1 MRDREI
7 SVEQEHLDRVY
18 RRLEEKIHEA
28 EFLMNDAAKRGQVG
42 TPGALAE
49 RDAQVFRAGI
59 HLNRLNNEFEDFLF
73 GRIDLLLGKDG
84 KKGPDGAYTAV
95 EPAEGAVRDDGT
107 ADIAET
113 LHIGR
118 IGVLD
123 SEYAPLVIDWRAPA
137 AAPFYRSTPVDP
149 GRVVRRRVIRSKGR
163 RVLGVEDDLMR
174 PELKAFLD
182 GGELA
187 VIGDGAL
194 MAALGQARSHTMRDI
209 VASIQAEQDL
219 VIRAPAASV
228 TYVEG
233 GPGTGKTAVAL
244 HRAAYLLY
252 QDRRR
257 YSGGILIVS
266 PTPLLVAYTEGV
278 LPSLGEE
285 GQVAIRAIGS
295 LVDGAEATLY
305 DSPSTARAKGSYR
318 MLRVLRK
325 AARGALELGPAG
337 MLGGA
342 DGSGTGAG
350 GGSASGSGASG
361 ADASG
366 AGAGGAD
373 ASGTGTGGANGTR
386 SGRSAGNGT
395 GSEMSGAEA
404 SGTGVGGA
412 NGTRSGRSAGNGTGS
427 EMSGADASG
436 SEAGEAE
443 ASGSGTS
450 GADASGTGTSGAYGT
465 RSGRS
470 GANGAGAGNGS
481 GVGTAAAN
489 GRGSGTAPAS
499 SGSAS
504 ATAPTQLSFG
514 DDGDGESPAAP
525 APVGPPTR
533 LRVVAFGRRLELEAA
548 ELERIRRNALGG
560 TAPVNLLRPRARKLL
575 LDALWAQSGAA
586 TRHTDPEL
594 AAELRSSFDEDVT
607 SEDSFIAFLDAWWPE
622 LTPRAVL
629 AAMADERRLGRW
641 ARRILNPGE
650 VRRVARSL
658 RRDGHSVHDIA
669 MLDELQA
676 ILGTPARP
684 RKKRELDPLDQLTGL
699 EELMPVREESQRER
713 AERLAQERTE
723 YAHVIVDEAQDL
735 TPMQW
740 RMVGRRGRH
749 ATWTVVGDPAQSS
762 WSDPDEAAEARD
774 EALGTRPRRRFELT
788 VNYRN
793 PAEIAELAAK
803 VLALAMPG
811 SKAPSAVRSTGVE
824 PRFTVVQKSLGETVR
839 AEAARLLD
847 LVDGTV
853 GVVVAMQRREEAAR
867 WLAGLGER
875 VVALGS
881 LEAKGLEYDATVVVS
896 PAEIADESPAGLRVL
911 YVALTRATQQLT
923 VVSADRDQPDGSGVP
938 DLLRD

>member
-1 MRDREI
+1 MAAQAQPTAVDSVSDSIRDREI

-49 RDAQVFRAGI
+49 RDAQVFRAGV

-73 GRIDLLLGKDG
+73 GRIDLLLGRDG
-84 KKGPDGAYTAV
+84 RKGPDGAYTAV
-95 EPAEGAVRDDGT
+95 EPADGAVREDNT

-174 PELKAFLD
+174 PELKALLD
-182 GGELA
+182 GHELP

-257 YSGGILIVS
+257 YAGGILIVS

-295 LVDGAEATLY
+295 LVDGVEATVY
-305 DSPSTARAKGSYR
+305 DSPSVARAKGSYR
-318 MLRVLRK
+318 MLKVLRK
-325 AARGALELGPAG
+325 AAHGALETGTRSL
-337 MLGGA
+337 
-342 DGSGTGAG
+342 GSGS
-350 GGSASGSGASG
+350 GSGPGQLAFGEEDTPGITSGASG
-361 ADASG
+361 G
-366 AGAGGAD
+366 AA
-373 ASGTGTGGANGTR
+373 
-386 SGRSAGNGT
+386 
-395 GSEMSGAEA
+395 
-404 SGTGVGGA
+404 
-412 NGTRSGRSAGNGTGS
+412 
-427 EMSGADASG
+427 
-436 SEAGEAE
+436 
-443 ASGSGTS
+443 
-450 GADASGTGTSGAYGT
+450 
-465 RSGRS
+465 
-470 GANGAGAGNGS
+470 
-481 GVGTAAAN
+481 
-489 GRGSGTAPAS
+489 
-499 SGSAS
+499 
-504 ATAPTQLSFG
+504 
-514 DDGDGESPAAP
+514 
-525 APVGPPTR
+525 TR
-533 LRVVAFGRRLELEAA
+533 LRVVAFGRRLELEAD
-548 ELERIRRNALGG
+548 ELERIRQSALSG
-560 TAPVNLLRPRARKLL
+560 TAPVNLLRPRARRLL
-575 LDALWAQSGAA
+575 LDALWTRSGSG
-586 TRHTDPEL
+586 TRHADPEL
-594 AAELRSSFDEDVT
+594 AAELRSSFDEDIT
-607 SEDSFIAFLDAWWPE
+607 SEDSFIAFFDAWWPE
-622 LTPRAVL
+622 LTPKSVL

-658 RRDGHSVHDIA
+658 RRDGLSVHDIA

-676 ILGTPARP
+676 LLGVPSRP
-684 RKKRELDPLDQLTGL
+684 RRRRDLDPLDQLTGL
-699 EELMPVREESQRER
+699 EELMPVREETQRER
-713 AERLAQERTE
+713 AERLAQERVE

-774 EALGTRPRRRFELT
+774 EALGTRPRRRFQLT

-793 PAEIAELAAK
+793 PSEIADLAAK

-811 SKAPSAVRSTGVE
+811 AISPSAVRSTGVQ
-824 PRFTVVQKSLGETVR
+824 PRFVTTNSRHGTVVRKSLGDTVR
-839 AEAARLLD
+839 EEAARLLD

-853 GVVVAMQRREEAAR
+853 GVVVAMNRREEAAR
-867 WLAGLGER
+867 WLTGLGDR

-881 LEAKGLEYDATVVVS
+881 LEAKGLEYDASIVVS

-923 VVSADRDQPDGSGVP
+923 VVSADRDQPNADGVP

>member
-1 MRDREI
+1 MADVNAVMPSGTRDREI
-7 SVEQEHLDRVY
+7 GVEQDHLDRVY

-28 EFLMNDAAKRGQVG
+28 EFLMDDAAKRGQVG

-49 RDAQVFRAGI
+49 RDAQVFRAGV

-73 GRIDLLLGKDG
+73 GRIDLLRGKDG

-95 EPAEGAVRDDGT
+95 EPAEGAVREDNT

-123 SEYAPLVIDWRAPA
+123 SDYSPLVIDWRAPA

-174 PELKAFLD
+174 PELTARLD
-182 GGELA
+182 GEELP

-194 MAALGQARSHTMRDI
+194 MAALGQARSHSMRDI
-209 VASIQAEQDL
+209 VASIQAEQDR

-244 HRAAYLLY
+244 HRAAFLLY

-257 YSGGILIVS
+257 YAGGILIVS

-285 GQVAIRAIGS
+285 GQVAIRAVGS
-295 LVDGAEATLY
+295 LVDGAEATVY
-305 DSPSTARAKGSYR
+305 DSPAVARVKGSSR
-318 MLRVLRK
+318 MLKVLRK
-325 AARGALELGPAG
+325 AARGALETGTEPRPRTAPAG
-337 MLGGA
+337 QLTFGEPGGA
-342 DGSGTGAG
+342 DG
-350 GGSASGSGASG
+350 
-361 ADASG
+361 DA
-366 AGAGGAD
+366 
-373 ASGTGTGGANGTR
+373 
-386 SGRSAGNGT
+386 
-395 GSEMSGAEA
+395 
-404 SGTGVGGA
+404 
-412 NGTRSGRSAGNGTGS
+412 
-427 EMSGADASG
+427 
-436 SEAGEAE
+436 
-443 ASGSGTS
+443 
-450 GADASGTGTSGAYGT
+450 
-465 RSGRS
+465 
-470 GANGAGAGNGS
+470 
-481 GVGTAAAN
+481 
-489 GRGSGTAPAS
+489 
-499 SGSAS
+499 
-504 ATAPTQLSFG
+504 
-514 DDGDGESPAAP
+514 DGDGTGHDAEGGTAGAT
-525 APVGPPTR
+525 PTR
-533 LRVVAFGRRLELEAA
+533 LRVVAFGRRLELEADA
-548 ELERIRRNALGG
+548 LDRIRRNALGG

-586 TRHTDPEL
+586 GRHTDPEL
-594 AAELRSSFDEDVT
+594 AAELRSSFDDDVS
-607 SEDSFIAFLDAWWPE
+607 SEDDFLHFLDAWWPE

-629 AAMADERRLGRW
+629 AAMGDERRLGRW
-641 ARRILNPGE
+641 ARRVLNPGE
-650 VRRVARSL
+650 VRKVARSL
-658 RRDGHSVHDIA
+658 GREGLSVHDVA
-669 MLDELQA
+669 LLDELQA
-676 ILGTPARP
+676 ILGTPHRP
-684 RKKRELDPLDQLTGL
+684 RKKRDLDPLDLLTGL
-699 EELMPVREESQRER
+699 EELMPQREETQRER
-713 AERLAQERTE
+713 AERLAAERTE

-774 EALGTRPRRRFELT
+774 EALGTRPRRRFTLT

-811 SKAPSAVRSTGVE
+811 AESPSAVRSTGVE
-824 PRFTVVQKSLGETVR
+824 PRFSVVGGDGLAAAVR
-839 AEAARLLD
+839 EEAARLLD
-847 LVDGTV
+847 RVDGTV
-853 GVVVAMQRREEAAR
+853 GVVVAMNRREQAAR
-867 WLAGLGER
+867 WLAGLGDR

-881 LEAKGLEYDATVVVS
+881 LEAKGLEYDATLVVS

-923 VVSADRDQPDGSGVP
+923 VLSGERDEPDPRGVP

>member
-1 MRDREI
+1 MAAQEAVDTVRDREI
-7 SVEQEHLDRVY
+7 GVEQEHLDRVY

-28 EFLMNDAAKRGQVG
+28 EFLMNDAAQRGQVG

-73 GRIDLLLGKDG
+73 GRIDLLYGKDG
-84 KKGPDGAYTAV
+84 KKGPDGAYTSV
-95 EPAEGAVRDDGT
+95 EPAEDAVRADNT
-107 ADIAET
+107 ADIGET

-123 SEYAPLVIDWRAPA
+123 SDYAPLVIDWRAPA

-174 PELKAFLD
+174 PELRATLD
-182 GGELA
+182 GRELP

-209 VASIQAEQDL
+209 VSSIQAEQDL

-257 YSGGILIVS
+257 YAGGILIVS
-266 PTPLLVAYTEGV
+266 PTPLLVSYTEGV

-285 GQVAIRAIGS
+285 GQVAIRAVGS
-295 LVDGAEATLY
+295 LVDGAEATAY
-305 DSPSTARAKGSYR
+305 DDPAVARVKGSSR
-318 MLRVLRK
+318 MVHVLRK
-325 AARGALELGPAG
+325 AARGALETPAPRQPAG
-337 MLGGA
+337 DQL
-342 DGSGTGAG
+342 
-350 GGSASGSGASG
+350 
-361 ADASG
+361 
-366 AGAGGAD
+366 
-373 ASGTGTGGANGTR
+373 
-386 SGRSAGNGT
+386 
-395 GSEMSGAEA
+395 EF
-404 SGTGVGGA
+404 
-412 NGTRSGRSAGNGTGS
+412 
-427 EMSGADASG
+427 
-436 SEAGEAE
+436 GEE
-443 ASGSGTS
+443 
-450 GADASGTGTSGAYGT
+450 
-465 RSGRS
+465 
-470 GANGAGAGNGS
+470 
-481 GVGTAAAN
+481 
-489 GRGSGTAPAS
+489 
-499 SGSAS
+499 
-504 ATAPTQLSFG
+504 
-514 DDGDGESPAAP
+514 AP
-525 APVGPPTR
+525 APTGTPTR
-533 LRVVAFGRRLELEAA
+533 LRVVAFGRRIELEA
-548 ELERIRRNALGG
+548 EDLRRIRHNVLGG
-560 TAPVNLLRPRARKLL
+560 TAPVNLLRPRARRLL
-575 LDALWAQSGAA
+575 LDALYAKSGSAG
-586 TRHTDPEL
+586 RHSDPEL
-594 AAELRSSFDEDVT
+594 AAELRSSFDEDVST
-607 SEDSFIAFLDAWWPE
+607 EDSFLHFLDAWWPE
-622 LTPRAVL
+622 LTPRQVL
-629 AAMADERRLGRW
+629 DAMADERRLGRW

-650 VRRVARSL
+650 VRRLARSL
-658 RRDGHSVHDIA
+658 RRRELSVHDVA
-669 MLDELQA
+669 LLDELHTL
-676 ILGTPARP
+676 LGAPARP
-684 RKKRELDPLDQLTGL
+684 RKKREYDPLDQLSGL
-699 EELMPVREESQRER
+699 EELMPVREETQRER
-713 AERLAQERTE
+713 AERLAAERTE

-774 EALGTRPRRRFELT
+774 EALGSRPRRRFELT

-811 SKAPSAVRSTGVE
+811 KESPRAVRSTGVE
-824 PRFTVVQKSLGETVR
+824 PRFVPVQDKADLAETVR
-839 AEAARLLD
+839 SEAALLLD
-847 LVDGTV
+847 RVEGTV
-853 GVVVAMQRREEAAR
+853 GVVVAMNRRAEAAR
-867 WLAGLGER
+867 WLAELGDR

-923 VVSADRDQPDGSGVP
+923 VVAGPGDMPDEAGVP

>member
-1 MRDREI
+1 MAAQAQQDSAVDSDRIQDSVREREI
-7 SVEQEHLDRVY
+7 SGEQAHLDRVY

-28 EFLMNDAAKRGQVG
+28 EFLMHDAAQRGQVG

-49 RDAQVFRAGI
+49 RDAQVFRAGV

-73 GRIDLLLGKDG
+73 GRVDLLRGKDG

-95 EPAEGAVRDDGT
+95 EPAEGAVRPDAT

-123 SEYAPLVIDWRAPA
+123 ADYAPLVIDWRAPA

-174 PELKAFLD
+174 PEIKAYLD
-182 GGELA
+182 GEELA
-187 VIGDGAL
+187 VLGDGAL
-194 MAALGQARSHTMRDI
+194 MAALGQARTHSMRDI

-257 YSGGILIVS
+257 YAGGILIVS
-266 PTPLLVAYTEGV
+266 PTPLLVSYTEGV

-295 LVDGAEATLY
+295 LFDGAEATLY
-305 DSPSTARAKGSYR
+305 DSPATARAKGSAR
-318 MLRVLRK
+318 MLKVLRR
-325 AARGALELGPAG
+325 AARGALEQN
-337 MLGGA
+337 
-342 DGSGTGAG
+342 D
-350 GGSASGSGASG
+350 
-361 ADASG
+361 
-366 AGAGGAD
+366 
-373 ASGTGTGGANGTR
+373 
-386 SGRSAGNGT
+386 
-395 GSEMSGAEA
+395 
-404 SGTGVGGA
+404 
-412 NGTRSGRSAGNGTGS
+412 
-427 EMSGADASG
+427 
-436 SEAGEAE
+436 
-443 ASGSGTS
+443 
-450 GADASGTGTSGAYGT
+450 
-465 RSGRS
+465 
-470 GANGAGAGNGS
+470 
-481 GVGTAAAN
+481 
-489 GRGSGTAPAS
+489 
-499 SGSAS
+499 
-504 ATAPTQLSFG
+504 
-514 DDGDGESPAAP
+514 PAA
-525 APVGPPTR
+525 R

-548 ELERIRRNALGG
+548 ELAGIRQTALSG

-575 LDALWAQSGAA
+575 LDALWARSGAA

-594 AAELRSSFDEDVT
+594 AAELRSSFDEDV
-607 SEDSFIAFLDAWWPE
+607 SAEDPFIAFLDAWWPE
-622 LTPRAVL
+622 LTPASVL

-641 ARRILNPGE
+641 ARRVLNPGE
-650 VRRVARSL
+650 VRKVARSL
-658 RRDGHSVHDIA
+658 RREGYSVHDIA
-669 MLDELQA
+669 LLDELQA
-676 ILGTPARP
+676 ILGAPARP
-684 RKKRELDPLDQLTGL
+684 RKRRELDPLDQLSGL
-699 EELMPVREESQRER
+699 EELMPQREETRRER
-713 AERLAQERTE
+713 AERLAEERTE
-723 YAHVIVDEAQDL
+723 YAHVIVDEAQDV

-762 WSDPDEAAEARD
+762 WSDPDEAAAARD

-811 SKAPSAVRSTGVE
+811 SASPKAVRSTGVE
-824 PRFTVVQKSLGETVR
+824 PVFAVVRGSLAETVR
-839 AEAARLLD
+839 EEAARLLAR
-847 LVDGTV
+847 VDGTV
-853 GVVVAMQRREEAAR
+853 GVVVAMNRREEARR

-923 VVSADRDQPDGSGVP
+923 VVSGERDEPDPAGVP

>member
-1 MRDREI
+1 MPSTSEGGPVAAQAQQESAVDSEQDSVREDPAREDSVRDREI
-7 SVEQEHLDRVY
+7 GVEQAHLDHVY

-28 EFLMNDAAKRGQVG
+28 EFLMHDAAQRGHVG

-95 EPAEGAVRDDGT
+95 EPAEGALRPDGT

-123 SEYAPLVIDWRAPA
+123 EDYAPLVIDWRAPA

-174 PELKAFLD
+174 PEITARLN
-182 GGELA
+182 GEELA
-187 VIGDGAL
+187 VVGDGAL
-194 MAALGQARSHTMRDI
+194 MAALGQARTHSMRDI
-209 VASIQAEQDL
+209 VASIQAEQDQ

-257 YSGGILIVS
+257 YAGGILIVS

-305 DSPSTARAKGSYR
+305 DSPATARVKGSSR

-325 AARGALELGPAG
+325 AARGALEPAG
-337 MLGGA
+337 
-342 DGSGTGAG
+342 S
-350 GGSASGSGASG
+350 
-361 ADASG
+361 
-366 AGAGGAD
+366 
-373 ASGTGTGGANGTR
+373 
-386 SGRSAGNGT
+386 
-395 GSEMSGAEA
+395 
-404 SGTGVGGA
+404 
-412 NGTRSGRSAGNGTGS
+412 
-427 EMSGADASG
+427 
-436 SEAGEAE
+436 
-443 ASGSGTS
+443 
-450 GADASGTGTSGAYGT
+450 
-465 RSGRS
+465 
-470 GANGAGAGNGS
+470 
-481 GVGTAAAN
+481 
-489 GRGSGTAPAS
+489 
-499 SGSAS
+499 
-504 ATAPTQLSFG
+504 PTL
-514 DDGDGESPAAP
+514 
-525 APVGPPTR
+525 
-533 LRVVAFGRRLELEAA
+533 LRVVAFGRRLELEAE
-548 ELERIRRNALGG
+548 ELAGIRRTVLGG
-560 TAPVNLLRPRARKLL
+560 TAPVNLLRPRARRLL
-575 LDALWAQSGAA
+575 LDALWHKSGAA
-586 TRHTDPEL
+586 ARHTDPEL
-594 AAELRSSFDEDVT
+594 AAELRSSFDEDVS
-607 SEDSFIAFLDAWWPE
+607 SEDSFLAFLDAWWPE
-622 LTPRAVL
+622 LTPGAVL

-641 ARRILNPGE
+641 ARRVLNGGE
-650 VRRVARSL
+650 VRKVARSL
-658 RRDGHSVHDIA
+658 RREGHSVHDIA
-669 MLDELQA
+669 LLDELQA
-676 ILGTPARP
+676 IVGTPARP
-684 RKKRELDPLDQLTGL
+684 RKRREQDPLDQLTGL
-699 EELMPVREESQRER
+699 EELMPQREETQWER

-762 WSDPDEAAEARD
+762 WSDPDEAAAARD

-811 SKAPSAVRSTGVE
+811 SPSPSAVRSTGVE
-824 PRFTVVQKSLGETVR
+824 PRFAVVADTLAETVR
-839 AEAARLLD
+839 AEAARLLG

-853 GVVVAMQRREEAAR
+853 GVVVAMNRREEARR
-867 WLAGLGER
+867 WLAGLGDR

-923 VVSADRDQPDGSGVP
+923 VVSCERDEPDASGVP

>member
-1 MRDREI
+1 MAAQVQQSAVGSVHDAHDSVRDREI

-28 EFLMNDAAKRGQVG
+28 EFLMHDAAKRGQVG

-95 EPAEGAVRDDGT
+95 EPAEGAVRDDNT

-123 SEYAPLVIDWRAPA
+123 EDYAPLVIDWRAPA
-137 AAPFYRSTPVDP
+137 AAPFYRATPVDP

-174 PELKAFLD
+174 PELTARLD
-182 GGELA
+182 GRELP

-209 VASIQAEQDL
+209 VSSIQAEQDL
-219 VIRAPAASV
+219 VIRAPAASI

-257 YSGGILIVS
+257 YAGGILIVS

-305 DSPSTARAKGSYR
+305 DSPSVARAKGSYR
-318 MLRVLRK
+318 MLKVLRK

-337 MLGGA
+337 
-342 DGSGTGAG
+342 TGAMG
-350 GGSASGSGASG
+350 QPAL
-361 ADASG
+361 D
-366 AGAGGAD
+366 D
-373 ASGTGTGGANGTR
+373 DTR
-386 SGRSAGNGT
+386 DTDDSERRSF
-395 GSEMSGAEA
+395 
-404 SGTGVGGA
+404 
-412 NGTRSGRSAGNGTGS
+412 
-427 EMSGADASG
+427 D
-436 SEAGEAE
+436 
-443 ASGSGTS
+443 
-450 GADASGTGTSGAYGT
+450 
-465 RSGRS
+465 
-470 GANGAGAGNGS
+470 
-481 GVGTAAAN
+481 
-489 GRGSGTAPAS
+489 
-499 SGSAS
+499 
-504 ATAPTQLSFG
+504 
-514 DDGDGESPAAP
+514 
-525 APVGPPTR
+525 GPPTR
-533 LRVVAFGRRLELEAA
+533 LRVVAFGRRIELEEA
-548 ELERIRRNALGG
+548 ELDRVRRTALGG

-575 LDALWAQSGAA
+575 LDALWAKSGAA

-607 SEDSFIAFLDAWWPE
+607 SEDSFLAFLDAWWPE
-622 LTPRAVL
+622 LTPKAVL

-658 RRDGHSVHDIA
+658 KRDGHSVHDIA

-676 ILGTPARP
+676 ILGAPARP

-774 EALGTRPRRRFELT
+774 EALGTRPRRRFQLT

-811 SKAPSAVRSTGVE
+811 SEAPSAVRSTGVE
-824 PRFTVVQKSLGETVR
+824 PRFTVVGKSLADTVR
-839 AEAARLLD
+839 SEAQRLLD
-847 LVDGTV
+847 RVDGTV
-853 GVVVAMQRREEAAR
+853 GVVVAMNRREEARR
-867 WLAGLGER
+867 WLAGLGDR

-923 VVSADRDQPDGSGVP
+923 VVSGERDEPDAAGVP

>member
-1 MRDREI
+1 MAAQAQQETALDSLRDREI
-7 SVEQEHLDRVY
+7 GVEQEHLDRVY

-28 EFLMNDAAKRGQVG
+28 EFLMNDAAQRGQVG

-59 HLNRLNNEFEDFLF
+59 HLSRLNNEFEDFLF
-73 GRIDLLLGKDG
+73 GRIDLLRGKDG

-95 EPAEGAVRDDGT
+95 EPAEGAIREDST

-123 SEYAPLVIDWRAPA
+123 QDYAPLVIDWRAPA

-163 RVLGVEDDLMR
+163 KVLGVEDDLMR
-174 PELKAFLD
+174 PELTAFLD
-182 GGELA
+182 GHELP

-257 YSGGILIVS
+257 YAGGILIVS

-295 LVDGAEATLY
+295 LVDGAEARLY
-305 DSPSTARAKGSYR
+305 DSPSVARAKGSSR
-318 MLRVLRK
+318 MLKVLRK
-325 AARGALELGPAG
+325 AARGALELN
-337 MLGGA
+337 
-342 DGSGTGAG
+342 D
-350 GGSASGSGASG
+350 
-361 ADASG
+361 
-366 AGAGGAD
+366 
-373 ASGTGTGGANGTR
+373 
-386 SGRSAGNGT
+386 
-395 GSEMSGAEA
+395 
-404 SGTGVGGA
+404 
-412 NGTRSGRSAGNGTGS
+412 
-427 EMSGADASG
+427 
-436 SEAGEAE
+436 
-443 ASGSGTS
+443 
-450 GADASGTGTSGAYGT
+450 
-465 RSGRS
+465 
-470 GANGAGAGNGS
+470 
-481 GVGTAAAN
+481 
-489 GRGSGTAPAS
+489 
-499 SGSAS
+499 
-504 ATAPTQLSFG
+504 
-514 DDGDGESPAAP
+514 SPA
-525 APVGPPTR
+525 R
-533 LRVVAFGRRLELEAA
+533 LRVVAFGRRLELEAEQLA
-548 ELERIRRNALGG
+548 DIRRAALGG

-575 LDALWAQSGAA
+575 LDALWEQSGAA
-586 TRHTDPEL
+586 GRHTDPEL
-594 AAELRSSFDEDVT
+594 AAELRSSFDEDIT

-622 LTPRAVL
+622 LTPAAVL
-629 AAMADERRLGRW
+629 DAMADERRLGRW

-650 VRRVARSL
+650 IRKVARSL

-676 ILGTPARP
+676 ILGAPARP
-684 RKKRELDPLDQLTGL
+684 RKRRELDPLDQLTGL

-762 WSDPDEAAEARD
+762 WSDPDEAAQARD

-793 PAEIAELAAK
+793 PAEIAELASK

-811 SKAPSAVRSTGVE
+811 SASPKAVRSTGVE
-824 PRFTVVQKSLGETVR
+824 PRFTVVDDTLAETVR
-839 AEAARLLD
+839 AEAARLLER
-847 LVDGTV
+847 VDGTV
-853 GVVVAMQRREEAAR
+853 GVVVAMQRREEARR
-867 WLAGLGER
+867 WLAGLGMGVPPVERSRDWGR
-875 VVALGS
+875 VVVLGS

-923 VVSADRDQPDGSGVP
+923 VVSAERDEPDATGVP

>member
-1 MRDREI
+1 MAAQAQQDSAVDSEHDPVRGDAARADSVRDREI
-7 SVEQEHLDRVY
+7 DVEQAHLDRVY

-28 EFLMNDAAKRGQVG
+28 EFLMHDAAQRGHVG

-95 EPAEGAVRDDGT
+95 EPAEGALGPDNT

-123 SEYAPLVIDWRAPA
+123 EDYAPLVIDWRAPA

-174 PELKAFLD
+174 PEVTARLD
-182 GGELA
+182 GEELA
-187 VIGDGAL
+187 VVGDGAL
-194 MAALGQARSHTMRDI
+194 MAALGQARTHSMRDI
-209 VASIQAEQDL
+209 VASIQAEQDR

-257 YSGGILIVS
+257 YAGGILIVS

-305 DSPSTARAKGSYR
+305 DSPATARVKGSSR

-325 AARGALELGPAG
+325 AARGALEPA
-337 MLGGA
+337 
-342 DGSGTGAG
+342 DS
-350 GGSASGSGASG
+350 
-361 ADASG
+361 
-366 AGAGGAD
+366 
-373 ASGTGTGGANGTR
+373 
-386 SGRSAGNGT
+386 
-395 GSEMSGAEA
+395 
-404 SGTGVGGA
+404 
-412 NGTRSGRSAGNGTGS
+412 
-427 EMSGADASG
+427 
-436 SEAGEAE
+436 
-443 ASGSGTS
+443 
-450 GADASGTGTSGAYGT
+450 
-465 RSGRS
+465 
-470 GANGAGAGNGS
+470 
-481 GVGTAAAN
+481 
-489 GRGSGTAPAS
+489 
-499 SGSAS
+499 
-504 ATAPTQLSFG
+504 PTL
-514 DDGDGESPAAP
+514 
-525 APVGPPTR
+525 
-533 LRVVAFGRRLELEAA
+533 LRVVAFGRRLELEAE
-548 ELERIRRNALGG
+548 ELAGIRRTVLGG
-560 TAPVNLLRPRARKLL
+560 TAPVNLLRPRARRLL
-575 LDALWAQSGAA
+575 LDALWERSGAGA
-586 TRHTDPEL
+586 RHTDPEL
-594 AAELRSSFDEDVT
+594 AAELRSSFDEDVS
-607 SEDSFIAFLDAWWPE
+607 SEDSFTAFLDAWWPE
-622 LTPRAVL
+622 LTPGAVL

-641 ARRILNPGE
+641 ARRVLNPGE
-650 VRRVARSL
+650 VRKVARSL
-658 RRDGHSVHDIA
+658 RREGRSVHDIA
-669 MLDELQA
+669 LLDELQA
-676 ILGTPARP
+676 IVGTPARP
-684 RKKRELDPLDQLTGL
+684 RKRREQDPLDQLTGL
-699 EELMPVREESQRER
+699 EELMPQREETQWER

-723 YAHVIVDEAQDL
+723 YTHVIVDEAQDL

-762 WSDPDEAAEARD
+762 WSDPDEAAAARD
-774 EALGTRPRRRFELT
+774 EALGSRPRRRFELT

-811 SKAPSAVRSTGVE
+811 SPSPSAVRSTGVQ
-824 PRFTVVQKSLGETVR
+824 PRFAVVEESLARTAR

-853 GVVVAMQRREEAAR
+853 GVVVAMNRREEARR
-867 WLAGLGER
+867 WLAGLGDR

-923 VVSADRDQPDGSGVP
+923 VVSCERDEPDASGVP

>member
-1 MRDREI
+1 MAAQAQQETAVGSVHDSVRDREI
-7 SVEQEHLDRVY
+7 RVEQEHLDRVY

-28 EFLMNDAAKRGQVG
+28 EFLMRDAARRGQVG

-49 RDAQVFRAGI
+49 RDAQVFRAGV
-59 HLNRLNNEFEDFLF
+59 HLNRLNNEYEDFLF

-95 EPAEGAVRDDGT
+95 EPAEGAVRPDNT

-123 SEYAPLVIDWRAPA
+123 EDYAPLVIDWRAPA

-174 PELKAFLD
+174 PELKAALD
-182 GGELA
+182 GEELP

-194 MAALGQARSHTMRDI
+194 MAALGRARTHTMRDI
-209 VASIQAEQDL
+209 VASIQAEQDM

-252 QDRRR
+252 RDRRR
-257 YSGGILIVS
+257 YAGGILIVS

-285 GQVAIRAIGS
+285 GQVAVRAIGS
-295 LVDGAEATLY
+295 LVEGAEATLY
-305 DSPSTARAKGSYR
+305 DAPSVARAKGSYR
-318 MLRVLRK
+318 MLKVLRK
-325 AARGALELGPAG
+325 AARGALELN
-337 MLGGA
+337 
-342 DGSGTGAG
+342 D
-350 GGSASGSGASG
+350 
-361 ADASG
+361 
-366 AGAGGAD
+366 
-373 ASGTGTGGANGTR
+373 
-386 SGRSAGNGT
+386 
-395 GSEMSGAEA
+395 
-404 SGTGVGGA
+404 
-412 NGTRSGRSAGNGTGS
+412 
-427 EMSGADASG
+427 
-436 SEAGEAE
+436 
-443 ASGSGTS
+443 
-450 GADASGTGTSGAYGT
+450 
-465 RSGRS
+465 
-470 GANGAGAGNGS
+470 
-481 GVGTAAAN
+481 
-489 GRGSGTAPAS
+489 
-499 SGSAS
+499 
-504 ATAPTQLSFG
+504 
-514 DDGDGESPAAP
+514 SPD
-525 APVGPPTR
+525 R
-533 LRVVAFGRRLELEAA
+533 LRVVAFGRRLELEAGELA
-548 ELERIRRNALGG
+548 EVRRTALGG

-575 LDALWAQSGAA
+575 LDALWERSGGAG
-586 TRHTDPEL
+586 RHTDPEL
-594 AAELRSSFDEDVT
+594 AAELRSSFDEDIT
-607 SEDSFIAFLDAWWPE
+607 SEDDFIAFLDAWWPE
-622 LTPRAVL
+622 LTPVAVL
-629 AAMADERRLGRW
+629 DAMADEKRLGRW

-650 VRRVARSL
+650 VRKIARSL
-658 RRDGHSVHDIA
+658 RREGRTVHDIA
-669 MLDELQA
+669 LLDELQA
-676 ILGTPARP
+676 VLGAPARP
-684 RKKRELDPLDQLTGL
+684 RKKREIDPLDQLTGL

-713 AERLAQERTE
+713 AERLARERVE

-749 ATWTVVGDPAQSS
+749 ATWTIVGDPAQSS
-762 WSDPDEAAEARD
+762 WSDPDEAAQARD

-793 PAEIAELAAK
+793 PAEIAQLASK

-811 SKAPSAVRSTGVE
+811 SQAPRAVRSTGVE
-824 PRFTVVQKSLGETVR
+824 PRFAVVGASLGETVR
-839 AEAARLLD
+839 AETARLLER
-847 LVDGTV
+847 VDGTV
-853 GVVVAMQRREEAAR
+853 GVVVAMQRREEARR
-867 WLAGLGER
+867 WLDGLGDR
-875 VVALGS
+875 AVALGS

-923 VVSADRDQPDGSGVP
+923 VVSGERDEPDAAGAP

>member
-1 MRDREI
+1 MAVQAQRQDAVGSVHDSVRDREI

-28 EFLMNDAAKRGQVG
+28 EFLMQDAARRGQVG

-73 GRIDLLLGKDG
+73 GRIDLLTGKDG

-95 EPAEGAVRDDGT
+95 EPAEGAVRPDNT

-123 SEYAPLVIDWRAPA
+123 QDYTPLVIDWRAPA

-174 PELKAFLD
+174 PELTAYLD
-182 GGELA
+182 GDELP

-257 YSGGILIVS
+257 YAGGILIVS

-295 LVDGAEATLY
+295 LVDGSEATLY
-305 DSPSTARAKGSYR
+305 DSPSVARAKGSSR
-318 MLRVLRK
+318 MLKVLRK
-325 AARGALELGPAG
+325 AARGALELNDPPA
-337 MLGGA
+337 
-342 DGSGTGAG
+342 
-350 GGSASGSGASG
+350 
-361 ADASG
+361 
-366 AGAGGAD
+366 
-373 ASGTGTGGANGTR
+373 
-386 SGRSAGNGT
+386 
-395 GSEMSGAEA
+395 
-404 SGTGVGGA
+404 
-412 NGTRSGRSAGNGTGS
+412 
-427 EMSGADASG
+427 
-436 SEAGEAE
+436 
-443 ASGSGTS
+443 
-450 GADASGTGTSGAYGT
+450 
-465 RSGRS
+465 
-470 GANGAGAGNGS
+470 
-481 GVGTAAAN
+481 
-489 GRGSGTAPAS
+489 
-499 SGSAS
+499 
-504 ATAPTQLSFG
+504 
-514 DDGDGESPAAP
+514 
-525 APVGPPTR
+525 R
-533 LRVVAFGRRLELEAA
+533 LRVVAFGRRLELQAR
-548 ELERIRRNALGG
+548 ELDGIRRLALGG

-575 LDALWAQSGAA
+575 LDALWEQSGAA
-586 TRHTDPEL
+586 GRHSDPEL
-594 AAELRSSFDEDVT
+594 AAELRSSFDEDIT
-607 SEDSFIAFLDAWWPE
+607 SEDAFIAFLDAWWPE
-622 LTPRAVL
+622 LTPAAVL
-629 AAMADERRLGRW
+629 DAMADERRLGRW

-650 VRRVARSL
+650 VRMVARSL
-658 RRDGHSVHDIA
+658 RREGRTVHDIA
-669 MLDELQA
+669 LLDELQA
-676 ILGTPARP
+676 VLGAPARP
-684 RKKRELDPLDQLTGL
+684 RRKRELDPLDQLTGL
-699 EELMPVREESQRER
+699 EELMPMREESQRER
-713 AERLAQERTE
+713 AERLAQERVE

-793 PAEIAELAAK
+793 PAEIAELASK

-811 SKAPSAVRSTGVE
+811 SVSPKAVRSTGVE
-824 PRFTVVQKSLGETVR
+824 PRFTVVEDTLGATVR
-839 AEAARLLD
+839 DEAARLLER
-847 LVDGTV
+847 VDGTV
-853 GVVVAMQRREEAAR
+853 GVVVAMQRREEARR
-867 WLAGLGER
+867 WLAGLGDR

-923 VVSADRDQPDGSGVP
+923 VVSADRDEPDAAGVP

>member
-1 MRDREI
+1 MAAQDAAVESLRDREI
-7 SVEQEHLDRVY
+7 GVEQEHLDRVY
-18 RRLEEKIHEA
+18 HRLEEKIHEA
-28 EFLMNDAAKRGQVG
+28 EFLMNDAVKRGQVG

-59 HLNRLNNEFEDFLF
+59 HLNRLNSEFEDFLF

-84 KKGPDGAYTAV
+84 ERGPDGAYTSV
-95 EPAEGAVRDDGT
+95 EPADDSVRDDAT

-123 SEYAPLVIDWRAPA
+123 SDYAPLVIDWRAPA
-137 AAPFYRSTPVDP
+137 AAPFYRSTPKDP

-163 RVLGVEDDLMR
+163 KVLGVEDDLMR
-174 PELKAFLD
+174 PELTAFL
-182 GGELA
+182 GGEKLP

-209 VASIQAEQDL
+209 VSSIQAEQDL

-228 TYVEG
+228 TEVTG

-257 YSGGILIVS
+257 YAGGILIVS

-295 LVDGAEATLY
+295 LSDDAAGLEGATAY
-305 DSPSTARAKGSYR
+305 DEPAVARVKGSSR
-318 MLRVLRK
+318 MLHVLRK
-325 AARGALELGPAG
+325 AARGALEVPRPVDEGGRLAFGEEPAQ
-337 MLGGA
+337 A
-342 DGSGTGAG
+342 
-350 GGSASGSGASG
+350 
-361 ADASG
+361 
-366 AGAGGAD
+366 
-373 ASGTGTGGANGTR
+373 
-386 SGRSAGNGT
+386 
-395 GSEMSGAEA
+395 
-404 SGTGVGGA
+404 
-412 NGTRSGRSAGNGTGS
+412 
-427 EMSGADASG
+427 
-436 SEAGEAE
+436 
-443 ASGSGTS
+443 
-450 GADASGTGTSGAYGT
+450 
-465 RSGRS
+465 
-470 GANGAGAGNGS
+470 
-481 GVGTAAAN
+481 
-489 GRGSGTAPAS
+489 
-499 SGSAS
+499 
-504 ATAPTQLSFG
+504 
-514 DDGDGESPAAP
+514 AAP
-525 APVGPPTR
+525 ATPTR
-533 LRVVAFGRRLELEAA
+533 LRVVAFGARIELEAE
-548 ELERIRRNALGG
+548 ELRRIRHNALGG

-575 LDALWAQSGAA
+575 LDALWNKSSG
-586 TRHTDPEL
+586 RGRYTDPEL
-594 AAELRSSFDEDVT
+594 IAELRSSFDEDVST
-607 SEDSFIAFLDAWWPE
+607 ETPFLEFLDAWWPE
-622 LTPRAVL
+622 LTPRRVL

-641 ARRILNPGE
+641 SRRILNQGE
-650 VRRVARSL
+650 TRRLARSL
-658 RRDGHSVHDIA
+658 GRLDADGIGPLSVHDVA
-669 MLDELQA
+669 LLDELQA
-676 ILGTPARP
+676 LLGTPNRP
-684 RKKRELDPLDQLTGL
+684 KRKREADPLDQLTGL
-699 EELMPVREESQRER
+699 EELMPQREETQWER
-713 AERLAQERTE
+713 AERLAAERTE

-749 ATWTVVGDPAQSS
+749 ATWTIVGDPAQSS
-762 WSDPDEAAEARD
+762 WSDPDEAAAARD
-774 EALGTRPRRRFELT
+774 EALGSRPRRRFTLT

-811 SKAPSAVRSTGVE
+811 MESPAAVRSTGVV
-824 PRFTVVQKSLGETVR
+824 PRFEPVRDGDLAATVR
-839 AEAARLLD
+839 EEAARLLEQ
-847 LVDGTV
+847 VDGTV
-853 GVVVAMQRREEAAR
+853 GVVVAMNRRAR
-867 WLAGLGER
+867 AREWLAELGER

-923 VVSADRDQPDGSGVP
+923 VVSGERDMPDEDGVP

>member
-1 MRDREI
+1 MAAQVQHSAVGSEQDAQDSVRDREI
-7 SVEQEHLDRVY
+7 SVEQAHLDRVY

-49 RDAQVFRAGI
+49 RDAQVFRAGV

-95 EPAEGAVRDDGT
+95 EPAEGAVREDNT

-123 SEYAPLVIDWRAPA
+123 AEYAPLVIDWRAPA
-137 AAPFYRSTPVDP
+137 AAPFYRATPVEP

-174 PELKAFLD
+174 PALTARLD
-182 GGELA
+182 GRELP

-194 MAALGQARSHTMRDI
+194 MAALGQARGHTMRDI
-209 VASIQAEQDL
+209 VSSIQAEQDL
-219 VIRAPAASV
+219 VIRAPAASI

-257 YSGGILIVS
+257 YAGGILIVS

-295 LVDGAEATLY
+295 LVDGVEATLY
-305 DSPSTARAKGSYR
+305 DSPSVARAKGSYR
-318 MLRVLRK
+318 MLKVLRK
-325 AARGALELGPAG
+325 AARGALELGAAVPVDPEEDDDDTPR
-337 MLGGA
+337 GA
-342 DGSGTGAG
+342 VD
-350 GGSASGSGASG
+350 
-361 ADASG
+361 
-366 AGAGGAD
+366 
-373 ASGTGTGGANGTR
+373 
-386 SGRSAGNGT
+386 
-395 GSEMSGAEA
+395 
-404 SGTGVGGA
+404 
-412 NGTRSGRSAGNGTGS
+412 
-427 EMSGADASG
+427 
-436 SEAGEAE
+436 
-443 ASGSGTS
+443 
-450 GADASGTGTSGAYGT
+450 
-465 RSGRS
+465 
-470 GANGAGAGNGS
+470 
-481 GVGTAAAN
+481 
-489 GRGSGTAPAS
+489 
-499 SGSAS
+499 
-504 ATAPTQLSFG
+504 
-514 DDGDGESPAAP
+514 
-525 APVGPPTR
+525 PTR

-548 ELERIRRNALGG
+548 ELDRVRRTALGG

-575 LDALWAQSGAA
+575 LDALWSKSGGGS
-586 TRHTDPEL
+586 RHTDPEL
-594 AAELRSSFDEDVT
+594 AAELRSSFDEDIT
-607 SEDSFIAFLDAWWPE
+607 GEDAFIGFLDAWWPE
-622 LTPRAVL
+622 LTPARVL
-629 AAMADERRLGRW
+629 DAMADEKRLGRW

-650 VRRVARSL
+650 VRKVARSL
-658 RRDGHSVHDIA
+658 KRDGRTVHDIA
-669 MLDELQA
+669 LLDELQA
-676 ILGTPARP
+676 ILGVPARP
-684 RKKRELDPLDQLTGL
+684 RRKRELDPLDQLTGL
-699 EELMPVREESQRER
+699 DELMPVREETQRER

-774 EALGTRPRRRFELT
+774 EALGSRPRRRFQLT

-793 PAEIAELAAK
+793 PAEIAELAAR

-811 SKAPSAVRSTGVE
+811 AESPRAVRSTGVE
-824 PRFTVVQKSLGETVR
+824 PRFTLVGESLQTAVR
-839 AEAARLLD
+839 AEAERLLG

-853 GVVVAMQRREEAAR
+853 GVVVAMNRREEARR
-867 WLAGLGER
+867 WLAGLGDR

-923 VVSADRDQPDGSGVP
+923 VVSGERDEPDAAGVP

>member
-1 MRDREI
+1 MAAQAQQETALEDSLRDREI
-7 SVEQEHLDRVY
+7 GVEQEHLDRVY

-49 RDAQVFRAGI
+49 RDAQVFRAGV

-95 EPAEGAVRDDGT
+95 EPAEGAIREDNT

-123 SEYAPLVIDWRAPA
+123 QDYAPLVIDWRAPA

-174 PELKAFLD
+174 PELKAFLGD
-182 GGELA
+182 HELA

-305 DSPSTARAKGSYR
+305 DAPSTARAKGSYR
-318 MLRVLRK
+318 MLKVLRK
-325 AARGALELGPAG
+325 AARGALELGPG
-337 MLGGA
+337 
-342 DGSGTGAG
+342 
-350 GGSASGSGASG
+350 
-361 ADASG
+361 
-366 AGAGGAD
+366 
-373 ASGTGTGGANGTR
+373 
-386 SGRSAGNGT
+386 GRSAQ
-395 GSEMSGAEA
+395 
-404 SGTGVGGA
+404 
-412 NGTRSGRSAGNGTGS
+412 GRPAAG
-427 EMSGADASG
+427 DAS
-436 SEAGEAE
+436 AHR
-443 ASGSGTS
+443 
-450 GADASGTGTSGAYGT
+450 TG
-465 RSGRS
+465 
-470 GANGAGAGNGS
+470 
-481 GVGTAAAN
+481 
-489 GRGSGTAPAS
+489 
-499 SGSAS
+499 
-504 ATAPTQLSFG
+504 QLAFG
-514 DDGDGESPAAP
+514 DDPGDDDTGTPARTPAA
-525 APVGPPTR
+525 PPTR

-548 ELERIRRNALGG
+548 ELERIRRTALGG

-575 LDALWAQSGAA
+575 LDALWTQSGAA
-586 TRHTDPEL
+586 TRHSDPEL
-594 AAELRSSFDEDVT
+594 AAELRSSFDEDVST
-607 SEDSFIAFLDAWWPE
+607 EDSFIGFLDAWWPE

-641 ARRILNPGE
+641 ARRVLNPGE
-650 VRRVARSL
+650 VRKVARSL
-658 RRDGHSVHDIA
+658 RRDGYSVHDIA

-684 RKKRELDPLDQLTGL
+684 RKKRDLDPLDQLTGL

-713 AERLAQERTE
+713 AERLAAERIE
-723 YAHVIVDEAQDL
+723 YAHVIVDEAQDV

-740 RMVGRRGRH
+740 RMLGRRGRH

-762 WSDPDEAAEARD
+762 WSDVDEAAEARD
-774 EALGTRPRRRFELT
+774 EALGTRPRRRFQLT

-793 PAEIAELAAK
+793 PAEIAQLAAK

-811 SKAPSAVRSTGVE
+811 STSPSAVRSTGVE
-824 PRFTVVQKSLGETVR
+824 PRFTVVRESLAQTVR
-839 AEAARLLD
+839 EEAARLLD
-847 LVDGTV
+847 RVDGTV
-853 GVVVAMQRREEAAR
+853 GVVVAMQRREEAAK
-867 WLAGLGER
+867 WLAGLGDR

-923 VVSADRDQPDGSGVP
+923 VVSGERDEPDASGVP

>member
-1 MRDREI
+1 MAAQEAVDTVRDREI
-7 SVEQEHLDRVY
+7 GVEQEHLDQVY

-28 EFLMNDAAKRGQVG
+28 EFLMNDAAQRGQVG

-73 GRIDLLLGKDG
+73 GRIDLLYGKDG
-84 KKGPDGAYTAV
+84 KKGPDGAYTSV
-95 EPAEGAVRDDGT
+95 EPAEDAVRPDST
-107 ADIAET
+107 AEIGET

-123 SEYAPLVIDWRAPA
+123 SDYAPLVIDWRAPA

-163 RVLGVEDDLMR
+163 QVLGVEDDLMR
-174 PELKAFLD
+174 PELRATL
-182 GGELA
+182 GGNELP

-209 VASIQAEQDL
+209 VSSIQAEQDL

-257 YSGGILIVS
+257 YAGGILIVS
-266 PTPLLVAYTEGV
+266 PTPLLVSYTEGV

-285 GQVAIRAIGS
+285 GQVAIRAVGS
-295 LVDGAEATLY
+295 LVDGAEATAY
-305 DSPSTARAKGSYR
+305 DEPAVARVKGSSR
-318 MLRVLRK
+318 MVHVLRK
-325 AARGALELGPAG
+325 AARGALETPAPKIQPELGEDEAAVPAG
-337 MLGGA
+337 
-342 DGSGTGAG
+342 T
-350 GGSASGSGASG
+350 
-361 ADASG
+361 
-366 AGAGGAD
+366 
-373 ASGTGTGGANGTR
+373 
-386 SGRSAGNGT
+386 
-395 GSEMSGAEA
+395 
-404 SGTGVGGA
+404 
-412 NGTRSGRSAGNGTGS
+412 
-427 EMSGADASG
+427 
-436 SEAGEAE
+436 
-443 ASGSGTS
+443 
-450 GADASGTGTSGAYGT
+450 
-465 RSGRS
+465 
-470 GANGAGAGNGS
+470 
-481 GVGTAAAN
+481 
-489 GRGSGTAPAS
+489 
-499 SGSAS
+499 
-504 ATAPTQLSFG
+504 
-514 DDGDGESPAAP
+514 
-525 APVGPPTR
+525 PTR
-533 LRVVAFGRRLELEAA
+533 LRVVAFGRRIELEA
-548 ELERIRRNALGG
+548 EDLRRIRHNVLGG
-560 TAPVNLLRPRARKLL
+560 TAPVNLLRPRARRLL
-575 LDALWAQSGAA
+575 LDALYAKSGASG
-586 TRHTDPEL
+586 RHSDPEL
-594 AAELRSSFDEDVT
+594 AAELRSSFDEDVST
-607 SEDSFIAFLDAWWPE
+607 EDSFLGFLDAWWPE
-622 LTPRAVL
+622 LTPRQVL
-629 AAMADERRLGRW
+629 DAMADERRLGRW

-650 VRRVARSL
+650 VRRLARSL
-658 RRDGHSVHDIA
+658 RRRELSVHDVA
-669 MLDELQA
+669 LLDELQTLVGA
-676 ILGTPARP
+676 PARP
-684 RKKRELDPLDQLTGL
+684 RKKREYDPLDQLTGL
-699 EELMPVREESQRER
+699 EELMPVREETQRER
-713 AERLAQERTE
+713 AERLAAERTE

-774 EALGTRPRRRFELT
+774 EALGSRPRRRFELT

-811 SKAPSAVRSTGVE
+811 KESPRAVRSTGVE
-824 PRFTVVQKSLGETVR
+824 PRFVAVPEKADLAESVR
-839 AEAARLLD
+839 SEARLL
-847 LVDGTV
+847 LERVEGTV
-853 GVVVAMQRREEAAR
+853 GVVVAMNRRREAAG
-867 WLAGLGER
+867 WLAELGDR

-911 YVALTRATQQLT
+911 YVALTRSTQALT
-923 VVSADRDQPDGSGVP
+923 VLSGDRDMPDEAGVP

>member
-1 MRDREI
+1 MAAQAQQETALDTVSDKSAQDSLRDREI
-7 SVEQEHLDRVY
+7 SVEQAHLDRVY

-84 KKGPDGAYTAV
+84 QKGPDGAYTAV
-95 EPAEGAVRDDGT
+95 EPAEGAVRDDQT

-174 PELKAFLD
+174 PELTAFLD
-182 GGELA
+182 GEQLA

-257 YSGGILIVS
+257 YAGGILIVS

-305 DSPSTARAKGSYR
+305 DSPAVARAKGSYR
-318 MLRVLRK
+318 MLAVLRK
-325 AARGALELGPAG
+325 AARGALEL
-337 MLGGA
+337 
-342 DGSGTGAG
+342 S
-350 GGSASGSGASG
+350 
-361 ADASG
+361 DAP
-366 AGAGGAD
+366 
-373 ASGTGTGGANGTR
+373 N
-386 SGRSAGNGT
+386 
-395 GSEMSGAEA
+395 
-404 SGTGVGGA
+404 
-412 NGTRSGRSAGNGTGS
+412 
-427 EMSGADASG
+427 
-436 SEAGEAE
+436 
-443 ASGSGTS
+443 
-450 GADASGTGTSGAYGT
+450 
-465 RSGRS
+465 
-470 GANGAGAGNGS
+470 
-481 GVGTAAAN
+481 
-489 GRGSGTAPAS
+489 
-499 SGSAS
+499 
-504 ATAPTQLSFG
+504 
-514 DDGDGESPAAP
+514 
-525 APVGPPTR
+525 R

-548 ELERIRRNALGG
+548 DLERVRQSALSG
-560 TAPVNLLRPRARKLL
+560 TAPVNMLRPRARKLL
-575 LDALWAQSGAA
+575 LDALWERSGSAG
-586 TRHTDPEL
+586 RHTDPEL
-594 AAELRSSFDEDVT
+594 AAELRSSFDEDIA
-607 SEDSFIAFLDAWWPE
+607 SEDDFIAFLDAWWPE

-629 AAMADERRLGRW
+629 ESMSDERKLGRW

-650 VRRVARSL
+650 VRRVARAL
-658 RRDGHSVHDIA
+658 KRDGLSVHDVAI
-669 MLDELQA
+669 LDELQA

-684 RKKRELDPLDQLTGL
+684 RKRRDLDPLDQLTGL
-699 EELMPVREESQRER
+699 EELMPTREESQRER
-713 AERLAQERTE
+713 AERLAQERVE

-774 EALGTRPRRRFELT
+774 EALGSRPRRRFTLT

-811 SKAPSAVRSTGVE
+811 SESPSAVRSTGVK
-824 PRFTVVQKSLGETVR
+824 PHFAVVRNSLAESVR
-839 AEAARLLD
+839 AEAAQLLD
-847 LVDGTV
+847 RVDGTV
-853 GVVVAMQRREEAAR
+853 GVVVAMNRREEARR
-867 WLAGLGER
+867 WLTGLGDR

-923 VVSADRDQPDGSGVP
+923 VVSAERDEPDANGVP

>member
-1 MRDREI
+1 MAAQAQQETALGSVRESVKDDSAKDDSVRDREI

-49 RDAQVFRAGI
+49 RDAQVFRAGV

-95 EPAEGAVRDDGT
+95 EPAEGAVREDNS

-123 SEYAPLVIDWRAPA
+123 ADYAPLVIDWRAPA

-163 RVLGVEDDLMR
+163 KVLGVEDDLMR
-174 PELKAFLD
+174 PELKASLD
-182 GGELA
+182 GRELP

-257 YSGGILIVS
+257 YAGGILIVS

-285 GQVAIRAIGS
+285 GQVAIRAIGA

-305 DSPSTARAKGSYR
+305 DSPAVARAKGSYR
-318 MLRVLRK
+318 MLKVLRK
-325 AARGALELGPAG
+325 AARGVLEGPGGEPRPSSRSGRDGAAAG
-337 MLGGA
+337 GSRADRSGRGA
-342 DGSGTGAG
+342 DGGATDTMHGRTDAAGVSSNGRVDAPGAG
-350 GGSASGSGASG
+350 DRGPRAEQLAFGEE
-361 ADASG
+361 
-366 AGAGGAD
+366 AGAAGQGGPE
-373 ASGTGTGGANGTR
+373 GG
-386 SGRSAGNGT
+386 
-395 GSEMSGAEA
+395 
-404 SGTGVGGA
+404 
-412 NGTRSGRSAGNGTGS
+412 
-427 EMSGADASG
+427 
-436 SEAGEAE
+436 
-443 ASGSGTS
+443 
-450 GADASGTGTSGAYGT
+450 
-465 RSGRS
+465 
-470 GANGAGAGNGS
+470 
-481 GVGTAAAN
+481 
-489 GRGSGTAPAS
+489 
-499 SGSAS
+499 
-504 ATAPTQLSFG
+504 
-514 DDGDGESPAAP
+514 

-548 ELERIRRNALGG
+548 ELDRIKRNALSG
-560 TAPVNLLRPRARKLL
+560 TAPVNMLRPRARKLL
-575 LDALWAQSGAA
+575 LDALWAHSGAG

-594 AAELRSSFDEDVT
+594 AAELRSSFDDDIT
-607 SEDSFIAFLDAWWPE
+607 SEDSFIEFLDAWWPE
-622 LTPRAVL
+622 LTPRGVL

-650 VRRVARSL
+650 IRRVARSL
-658 RRDGHSVHDIA
+658 KRDGLSVHDVAI
-669 MLDELQA
+669 LDELQA

-684 RKKRELDPLDQLTGL
+684 RKKRDLDPLDQLTGL

-713 AERLAQERTE
+713 AERLAQERVE

-774 EALGTRPRRRFELT
+774 EALGTRPRRRFNLT

-811 SKAPSAVRSTGVE
+811 SESPSAVRSTGVE
-824 PRFTVVQKSLGETVR
+824 PRFVTTNNGHGAVVRDSLRQAVR

-847 LVDGTV
+847 RVDGTV
-853 GVVVAMQRREEAAR
+853 GVVVAMNRREEAAR
-867 WLAGLGER
+867 WLAGLGDR

-923 VVSADRDQPDGSGVP
+923 VVSGERDQADANGVP

>member
-1 MRDREI
+1 MAAQAQQSAVGSVQDSVRDHEI
-7 SVEQEHLDRVY
+7 GVEQEHLDRVY

-49 RDAQVFRAGI
+49 RDAQVFRAGV

-95 EPAEGAVRDDGT
+95 EPAEGAVREDST

-163 RVLGVEDDLMR
+163 KVLGVEDDLMR
-174 PELKAFLD
+174 PELKALLD
-182 GGELA
+182 GHELP

-209 VASIQAEQDL
+209 VASIQAEQDM

-257 YSGGILIVS
+257 YAGGILIVS

-295 LVDGAEATLY
+295 LVDGVEATLY
-305 DSPSTARAKGSYR
+305 DSPAVARAKGSYR
-318 MLRVLRK
+318 MLKVLRK
-325 AARGALELGPAG
+325 AARGALELGSHS
-337 MLGGA
+337 GG
-342 DGSGTGAG
+342 
-350 GGSASGSGASG
+350 SGSGQLAFGEEDTSTASP
-361 ADASG
+361 
-366 AGAGGAD
+366 
-373 ASGTGTGGANGTR
+373 
-386 SGRSAGNGT
+386 
-395 GSEMSGAEA
+395 
-404 SGTGVGGA
+404 
-412 NGTRSGRSAGNGTGS
+412 
-427 EMSGADASG
+427 
-436 SEAGEAE
+436 
-443 ASGSGTS
+443 
-450 GADASGTGTSGAYGT
+450 
-465 RSGRS
+465 
-470 GANGAGAGNGS
+470 
-481 GVGTAAAN
+481 TA
-489 GRGSGTAPAS
+489 
-499 SGSAS
+499 
-504 ATAPTQLSFG
+504 
-514 DDGDGESPAAP
+514 
-525 APVGPPTR
+525 PPTR
-533 LRVVAFGRRLELEAA
+533 LRVVAFGRRLELEGD
-548 ELERIRRNALGG
+548 ELENVRRNALSG

-575 LDALWAQSGAA
+575 LDALWARSGAG

-594 AAELRSSFDEDVT
+594 AAELRSSFDEDIT
-607 SEDSFIAFLDAWWPE
+607 SEDSFIEFLDAWWPE
-622 LTPRAVL
+622 LTPKAVL

-658 RRDGHSVHDIA
+658 RRDGLSVHDIA
-669 MLDELQA
+669 MLDELQSV
-676 ILGTPARP
+676 LGTPARP
-684 RKKRELDPLDQLTGL
+684 RKRRELDPLDHLTGL

-713 AERLAQERTE
+713 AERLAQERVE

-774 EALGTRPRRRFELT
+774 EALGTRPRRRFQLT

-793 PAEIAELAAK
+793 PSEIADLAAK

-811 SKAPSAVRSTGVE
+811 STAPSAVRSTGVR
-824 PRFTVVQKSLGETVR
+824 PRFVTTNNGRGTVARKSLGETVR
-839 AEAARLLD
+839 EEAARLLD

-853 GVVVAMQRREEAAR
+853 GVVVAMNRREEAAR
-867 WLAGLGER
+867 WLTGLGDR

-923 VVSADRDQPDGSGVP
+923 VVSADRDQPDRDGVP

>member
-1 MRDREI
+1 MAAQAQPSAVGSVQDSVRDHEI
-7 SVEQEHLDRVY
+7 GVEQEHLDRVY

-49 RDAQVFRAGI
+49 RDAQVFRAGV

-95 EPAEGAVRDDGT
+95 EPAEGAVREDGT

-163 RVLGVEDDLMR
+163 KVLGVEDDLMR
-174 PELKAFLD
+174 PELRAFLD
-182 GGELA
+182 GRELP

-209 VASIQAEQDL
+209 VASIQAEQDM

-257 YSGGILIVS
+257 YAGGILIVS

-295 LVDGAEATLY
+295 LVDGVEATLY
-305 DSPSTARAKGSYR
+305 DSPAVARAKGSYR
-318 MLRVLRK
+318 MLKVLRK
-325 AARGALELGPAG
+325 AARGALEV
-337 MLGGA
+337 
-342 DGSGTGAG
+342 GSHS
-350 GGSASGSGASG
+350 GGSSSGQLAF
-361 ADASG
+361 
-366 AGAGGAD
+366 
-373 ASGTGTGGANGTR
+373 
-386 SGRSAGNGT
+386 
-395 GSEMSGAEA
+395 
-404 SGTGVGGA
+404 
-412 NGTRSGRSAGNGTGS
+412 
-427 EMSGADASG
+427 
-436 SEAGEAE
+436 GEDD
-443 ASGSGTS
+443 TS
-450 GADASGTGTSGAYGT
+450 T
-465 RSGRS
+465 
-470 GANGAGAGNGS
+470 
-481 GVGTAAAN
+481 
-489 GRGSGTAPAS
+489 AS
-499 SGSAS
+499 S
-504 ATAPTQLSFG
+504 TTPH
-514 DDGDGESPAAP
+514 
-525 APVGPPTR
+525 TR
-533 LRVVAFGRRLELEAA
+533 LRVVAFGRRLELEAE
-548 ELERIRRNALGG
+548 ELENIRRNALSG

-575 LDALWAQSGAA
+575 LDALWARSGAG

-594 AAELRSSFDEDVT
+594 AAELRSSFDEDIT
-607 SEDSFIAFLDAWWPE
+607 SEDSFIEFLDAWWPE
-622 LTPRAVL
+622 LTPKAVL

-658 RRDGHSVHDIA
+658 RRDGLSVHDIA

-676 ILGTPARP
+676 VLGTPARP
-684 RKKRELDPLDQLTGL
+684 RKRRELDPLDHLTGL

-713 AERLAQERTE
+713 AERLAQERVE

-774 EALGTRPRRRFELT
+774 EALGTRPRRRFQLT

-793 PAEIAELAAK
+793 PSEIADLAAK

-811 SKAPSAVRSTGVE
+811 STAPSAVRSTGVE
-824 PRFTVVQKSLGETVR
+824 PRFTVVRKSLGETVR
-839 AEAARLLD
+839 EEAARLLD

-853 GVVVAMQRREEAAR
+853 GVVVAMNRREEAAR
-867 WLAGLGER
+867 WLTGLGDR

-923 VVSADRDQPDGSGVP
+923 VVSAERDQPDRDGVP

>member
-1 MRDREI
+1 MAAQAQQETALGSVRTSVQNDSVKDDSVRDLEI
-7 SVEQEHLDRVY
+7 AVEQEHLDRVY

-28 EFLMNDAAKRGQVG
+28 EFLMHDAAQRGHVG

-73 GRIDLLLGKDG
+73 GRIDLLRGKDG
-84 KKGPDGAYTAV
+84 VKGPDGAYTAV
-95 EPAEGAVRDDGT
+95 EPADGAVREDNT

-123 SEYAPLVIDWRAPA
+123 ADYAPLVIDWRAPA

-174 PELKAFLD
+174 PQVKASLD
-182 GGELA
+182 GRELP

-209 VASIQAEQDL
+209 VASIQAEQDM

-257 YSGGILIVS
+257 YAGGILIVS

-295 LVDGAEATLY
+295 LVDGVGATLY
-305 DSPSTARAKGSYR
+305 DSPAVARAKGSYR

-325 AARGALELGPAG
+325 AARGALEAPAG
-337 MLGGA
+337 VSRGNSGHLALGEP
-342 DGSGTGAG
+342 D
-350 GGSASGSGASG
+350 
-361 ADASG
+361 
-366 AGAGGAD
+366 
-373 ASGTGTGGANGTR
+373 
-386 SGRSAGNGT
+386 
-395 GSEMSGAEA
+395 E
-404 SGTGVGGA
+404 
-412 NGTRSGRSAGNGTGS
+412 
-427 EMSGADASG
+427 
-436 SEAGEAE
+436 
-443 ASGSGTS
+443 
-450 GADASGTGTSGAYGT
+450 
-465 RSGRS
+465 
-470 GANGAGAGNGS
+470 
-481 GVGTAAAN
+481 
-489 GRGSGTAPAS
+489 
-499 SGSAS
+499 
-504 ATAPTQLSFG
+504 APT
-514 DDGDGESPAAP
+514 
-525 APVGPPTR
+525 GPPTR
-533 LRVVAFGRRLELEAA
+533 LRVVAFGRRIELESA
-548 ELERIRRNALGG
+548 ELDRIKNNALGG
-560 TAPVNLLRPRARKLL
+560 TAPVNLLRPRARRLL
-575 LDALWAQSGAA
+575 LDALWARSGAG
-586 TRHTDPEL
+586 TRHSDPAL
-594 AAELRSSFDEDVT
+594 SAELRSSFDEDVT
-607 SEDSFIAFLDAWWPE
+607 SEDSFLAFLDAWWPE
-622 LTPRAVL
+622 LTPRGVL

-658 RRDGHSVHDIA
+658 KRDGFSVHDVA
-669 MLDELQA
+669 MLDELEA
-676 ILGTPARP
+676 IVGAPARP
-684 RKKRELDPLDQLTGL
+684 RKRRDPDPLDHLTGL
-699 EELMPVREESQRER
+699 EELMPHREETQRER
-713 AERLAQERTE
+713 AERLALERTE

-774 EALGTRPRRRFELT
+774 EALGTRPRRRFTLT

-811 SKAPSAVRSTGVE
+811 SESPSAVRSTGVE
-824 PRFTVVQKSLGETVR
+824 PRFAVVRDSLAQTVR
-839 AEAARLLD
+839 AEAAHLLD
-847 LVDGTV
+847 RVDGTV
-853 GVVVAMQRREEAAR
+853 GVVVAMNRREEAAR
-867 WLAGLGER
+867 WLAGLGDR

-923 VVSADRDQPDGSGVP
+923 VVSSDRDEPDANGVP

>member
-1 MRDREI
+1 MAAQAQQDSAVDSVHGAAGEAVPDSVREDSVRDREI
-7 SVEQEHLDRVY
+7 SVEQAHLDRVY
-18 RRLEEKIHEA
+18 RRLEEKIDEA
-28 EFLMNDAAKRGQVG
+28 EFLMHDAAQRGHVG

-95 EPAEGAVRDDGT
+95 EPAEGALRPDNT

-123 SEYAPLVIDWRAPA
+123 EDYAPLVIDWRAPA

-174 PELKAFLD
+174 PEITARLD
-182 GGELA
+182 GEELA
-187 VIGDGAL
+187 VVGDGAL
-194 MAALGQARSHTMRDI
+194 MAALGQARTHSMRDI

-257 YSGGILIVS
+257 YAGGILIVS

-305 DSPSTARAKGSYR
+305 DSPATARAKGSSR
-318 MLRVLRK
+318 MLRVLRR
-325 AARGALELGPAG
+325 AARGALEPS
-337 MLGGA
+337 
-342 DGSGTGAG
+342 DS
-350 GGSASGSGASG
+350 
-361 ADASG
+361 
-366 AGAGGAD
+366 
-373 ASGTGTGGANGTR
+373 
-386 SGRSAGNGT
+386 
-395 GSEMSGAEA
+395 
-404 SGTGVGGA
+404 
-412 NGTRSGRSAGNGTGS
+412 
-427 EMSGADASG
+427 
-436 SEAGEAE
+436 
-443 ASGSGTS
+443 
-450 GADASGTGTSGAYGT
+450 
-465 RSGRS
+465 
-470 GANGAGAGNGS
+470 
-481 GVGTAAAN
+481 
-489 GRGSGTAPAS
+489 
-499 SGSAS
+499 
-504 ATAPTQLSFG
+504 PTL
-514 DDGDGESPAAP
+514 
-525 APVGPPTR
+525 
-533 LRVVAFGRRLELEAA
+533 LRVVAFGRRLELEAE
-548 ELERIRRNALGG
+548 ELAGIRRTVLGG
-560 TAPVNLLRPRARKLL
+560 TAPVNLLRPRARRLL
-575 LDALWAQSGAA
+575 LDALWAKSGAG
-586 TRHTDPEL
+586 TRHSDPEL
-594 AAELRSSFDEDVT
+594 AAELRSSFDEDVS
-607 SEDSFIAFLDAWWPE
+607 SEDSFTGFLDAWWPE
-622 LTPRAVL
+622 LTPGAVL

-641 ARRILNPGE
+641 ARRVLNPGE
-650 VRRVARSL
+650 VRKVARSL
-658 RRDGHSVHDIA
+658 RREGHSVHDIA
-669 MLDELQA
+669 LLDELQA
-676 ILGTPARP
+676 IVGTPARP
-684 RKKRELDPLDQLTGL
+684 RKRRELDPLDQLTGL
-699 EELMPVREESQRER
+699 DELMPQREETQWER

-762 WSDPDEAAEARD
+762 WSDPDEAAAARD

-811 SKAPSAVRSTGVE
+811 SPSPTAVRSTGVE
-824 PRFTVVQKSLGETVR
+824 PRFAVAGDGLAESVR
-839 AEAARLLD
+839 AEAARLLG

-853 GVVVAMQRREEAAR
+853 GVVVAMNRREEARR
-867 WLAGLGER
+867 WLAGLGDR

-923 VVSADRDQPDGSGVP
+923 VVSCERDEPDAAGVP

>member
-1 MRDREI
+1 MKSDTDASKDANADSVRDRELG
-7 SVEQEHLDRVY
+7 VEQDHLDAVY

-28 EFLMNDAAKRGQVG
+28 EFLMEDATKRGQVG

-73 GRIDLLLGKDG
+73 GRVDLLQGKDG

-95 EPAEGAVRDDGT
+95 EPAEGAVREDNT

-123 SEYAPLVIDWRAPA
+123 ADYSPLVIDWRAPA

-163 RVLGVEDDLMR
+163 KVLGVEDDLMR
-174 PELKAFLD
+174 PELTAYLD
-182 GGELA
+182 GERLPA
-187 VIGDGAL
+187 IGDGAL
-194 MAALGQARSHTMRDI
+194 MAALGQARSHSMRDI
-209 VASIQAEQDL
+209 VASIQAEQDQ

-257 YSGGILIVS
+257 YAGGILIVS

-285 GQVAIRAIGS
+285 GQVAIRAVGS
-295 LVDGAEATLY
+295 LVDGAEATVY
-305 DSPSTARAKGSYR
+305 DSPAVARIKGSSR
-318 MLRVLRK
+318 MLKVLRK
-325 AARGALELGPAG
+325 AARGALE
-337 MLGGA
+337 
-342 DGSGTGAG
+342 
-350 GGSASGSGASG
+350 
-361 ADASG
+361 
-366 AGAGGAD
+366 
-373 ASGTGTGGANGTR
+373 
-386 SGRSAGNGT
+386 SGRPQ
-395 GSEMSGAEA
+395 
-404 SGTGVGGA
+404 
-412 NGTRSGRSAGNGTGS
+412 RP
-427 EMSGADASG
+427 
-436 SEAGEAE
+436 
-443 ASGSGTS
+443 
-450 GADASGTGTSGAYGT
+450 
-465 RSGRS
+465 
-470 GANGAGAGNGS
+470 
-481 GVGTAAAN
+481 AAQE
-489 GRGSGTAPAS
+489 
-499 SGSAS
+499 
-504 ATAPTQLSFG
+504 QLAFG
-514 DDGDGESPAAP
+514 DDDEPGA
-525 APVGPPTR
+525 GPTETPTR
-533 LRVVAFGRRLELEAA
+533 LRVVAFGRRLELDADR
-548 ELERIRRNALGG
+548 LDRIRQSALGG
-560 TAPVNLLRPRARKLL
+560 TAPVNHLRPRARKLL
-575 LDALWAQSGAA
+575 LDALWDQSGAGS
-586 TRHTDPEL
+586 RHSDPEL
-594 AAELRSSFDEDVT
+594 AAELRSSFDEDVS
-607 SEDSFIAFLDAWWPE
+607 SEDEFLQFLDAWWPE

-629 AAMADERRLGRW
+629 TAMSDERRLGRW

-650 VRRVARSL
+650 IRRLAKSL
-658 RRDGHSVHDIA
+658 RRDALSVHDVA
-669 MLDELQA
+669 LLDELTA
-676 ILGTPARP
+676 VLGAPARP
-684 RKKRELDPLDQLTGL
+684 KKKREYDPLDQLSGL
-699 EELMPVREESQRER
+699 EELMPQREESQRER

-762 WSDPDEAAEARD
+762 WSTPDEAAEARD
-774 EALGTRPRRRFELT
+774 EALGTRPRRRFTLT

-793 PAEIAELAAK
+793 PSEIAELAAK

-811 SKAPSAVRSTGVE
+811 SESPSAVRSTGVR
-824 PRFTVVQKSLGETVR
+824 PRFEVVRDKTGDTVR
-839 AEAARLLD
+839 AEAARLLEQ
-847 LVDGTV
+847 VDGTV
-853 GVVVAMQRREEAAR
+853 GVVVAMNRREEAAR
-867 WLAGLGER
+867 WLSGLGER

-881 LEAKGLEYDATVVVS
+881 LEAKGLEYDATIVVS

-923 VVSADRDQPDGSGVP
+923 VVSGERDEPDANGVP

>member
-1 MRDREI
+1 MAAQVQQETLDSAHDSVREREI
-7 SVEQEHLDRVY
+7 GVEQEHLDRVY

-28 EFLMNDAAKRGQVG
+28 EFLMNDAAQRGQVG

-95 EPAEGAVRDDGT
+95 EPAEGAVRPDNT

-123 SEYAPLVIDWRAPA
+123 AEYAPLVIDWRAPA

-163 RVLGVEDDLMR
+163 KVLGVEDDLMR
-174 PELKAFLD
+174 PELTARLD
-182 GGELA
+182 GRELA
-187 VIGDGAL
+187 VVGDGAL

-257 YSGGILIVS
+257 YAGGILIVS

-295 LVDGAEATLY
+295 LAEDAGGAEATLY
-305 DSPSTARAKGSYR
+305 DSPAVARAKGSYR
-318 MLRVLRK
+318 MLKVLRK
-325 AARGALELGPAG
+325 AARGALER
-337 MLGGA
+337 
-342 DGSGTGAG
+342 S
-350 GGSASGSGASG
+350 
-361 ADASG
+361 DA
-366 AGAGGAD
+366 
-373 ASGTGTGGANGTR
+373 
-386 SGRSAGNGT
+386 
-395 GSEMSGAEA
+395 
-404 SGTGVGGA
+404 
-412 NGTRSGRSAGNGTGS
+412 
-427 EMSGADASG
+427 
-436 SEAGEAE
+436 
-443 ASGSGTS
+443 
-450 GADASGTGTSGAYGT
+450 
-465 RSGRS
+465 
-470 GANGAGAGNGS
+470 
-481 GVGTAAAN
+481 
-489 GRGSGTAPAS
+489 
-499 SGSAS
+499 
-504 ATAPTQLSFG
+504 
-514 DDGDGESPAAP
+514 
-525 APVGPPTR
+525 PTR
-533 LRVVAFGRRLELEAA
+533 LRVVAFGRRLELEAE
-548 ELERIRRNALGG
+548 ELDRVRRTALGG

-575 LDALWAQSGAA
+575 LDALWDRSGAA
-586 TRHTDPEL
+586 GRHTDPEL
-594 AAELRSSFDEDVT
+594 AAELRSSFDEDIT
-607 SEDSFIAFLDAWWPE
+607 TEDDFLAFLDAWWPE

-629 AAMADERRLGRW
+629 TAMADERRLGRW
-641 ARRILNPGE
+641 ARRVLNPGE
-650 VRRVARSL
+650 IRRVARSL
-658 RRDGHSVHDIA
+658 KRDGLSVHDVA

-676 ILGTPARP
+676 ILGMPARP
-684 RKKRELDPLDQLTGL
+684 RRKRELDPLDQLTGL
-699 EELMPVREESQRER
+699 EELMPVREETQRER

-723 YAHVIVDEAQDL
+723 YAHIIVDEAQDL

-762 WSDPDEAAEARD
+762 WSDPDEAAQARD
-774 EALGTRPRRRFELT
+774 EALGTRPRRRFTLT

-811 SKAPSAVRSTGVE
+811 TESPSAVRSTGVE
-824 PRFTVVQKSLGETVR
+824 PRFVTVQRDTLARTVR

-853 GVVVAMQRREEAAR
+853 GVVVAMNRREEAAR
-867 WLAGLGER
+867 WLAGLGDR

-923 VVSADRDQPDGSGVP
+923 VVSAERDDPDANGVP

>member
-1 MRDREI
+1 MAAQAHRQGAVGSVHDSVRDREI
-7 SVEQEHLDRVY
+7 GVEQEHLDRVY
-18 RRLEEKIHEA
+18 QRLEEKIHEA
-28 EFLMNDAAKRGQVG
+28 EFLMQDAARRGQVG

-49 RDAQVFRAGI
+49 RDAQVFRAGV
-59 HLNRLNNEFEDFLF
+59 HLSRLNNEFEDFLF
-73 GRIDLLLGKDG
+73 GRIDLLTGKDG
-84 KKGPDGAYTAV
+84 KKGPDGAYTAI
-95 EPAEGAVRDDGT
+95 EPAEGAVRPDNT

-123 SEYAPLVIDWRAPA
+123 QDYAPLVIDWRAPA

-174 PELKAFLD
+174 PELTAYLD
-182 GGELA
+182 GGELP

-257 YSGGILIVS
+257 YAGGILIVS

-295 LVDGAEATLY
+295 LVEGSEATLY
-305 DSPSTARAKGSYR
+305 DSPSVARAKGSSR
-318 MLRVLRK
+318 MLKVLRK
-325 AARGALELGPAG
+325 AARGALELN
-337 MLGGA
+337 
-342 DGSGTGAG
+342 D
-350 GGSASGSGASG
+350 
-361 ADASG
+361 
-366 AGAGGAD
+366 
-373 ASGTGTGGANGTR
+373 
-386 SGRSAGNGT
+386 
-395 GSEMSGAEA
+395 
-404 SGTGVGGA
+404 
-412 NGTRSGRSAGNGTGS
+412 
-427 EMSGADASG
+427 
-436 SEAGEAE
+436 
-443 ASGSGTS
+443 
-450 GADASGTGTSGAYGT
+450 
-465 RSGRS
+465 
-470 GANGAGAGNGS
+470 
-481 GVGTAAAN
+481 
-489 GRGSGTAPAS
+489 
-499 SGSAS
+499 
-504 ATAPTQLSFG
+504 
-514 DDGDGESPAAP
+514 
-525 APVGPPTR
+525 PPER
-533 LRVVAFGRRLELEAA
+533 LRVVAFGRRLELEAR
-548 ELERIRRNALGG
+548 ELDGIRHSALGG

-575 LDALWAQSGAA
+575 LDALWEQSGAA
-586 TRHTDPEL
+586 GRHSDPEL
-594 AAELRSSFDEDVT
+594 AAELRSSFDEDIT
-607 SEDSFIAFLDAWWPE
+607 SEDAFIAFLDAWWPE
-622 LTPRAVL
+622 LTPAAVL
-629 AAMADERRLGRW
+629 DAMADERRLGRW

-650 VRRVARSL
+650 VRKVARSL
-658 RRDGHSVHDIA
+658 KREGRSVHDIA
-669 MLDELQA
+669 LLDELQA
-676 ILGTPARP
+676 VLGSPARP
-684 RKKRELDPLDQLTGL
+684 RRKRELDPLDQLTGL
-699 EELMPVREESQRER
+699 EELMPVREETQRER
-713 AERLAQERTE
+713 AERLAQERVE

-762 WSDPDEAAEARD
+762 WSDPDEAAQARD

-793 PAEIAELAAK
+793 PAEIADLAAK

-811 SKAPSAVRSTGVE
+811 SVSPKAVRSTGVE
-824 PRFTVVQKSLGETVR
+824 PRFTVVEDRLGATVR
-839 AEAARLLD
+839 DEAARLLER
-847 LVDGTV
+847 VDGTV
-853 GVVVAMQRREEAAR
+853 GVVVAMQRREEARR
-867 WLAGLGER
+867 WLAGLGDR

-923 VVSADRDQPDGSGVP
+923 VVSADRDEPDAAGIP

>member
-1 MRDREI
+1 MAAQAQQETALRSAPAPDRDTTPDSVRDREI
-7 SVEQEHLDRVY
+7 RVEQEHLDRVY
-18 RRLEEKIHEA
+18 RRLEEKIHQA
-28 EFLMNDAAKRGQVG
+28 EFLLHDASQRGQVG

-95 EPAEGAVRDDGT
+95 EPAEGVIRDDNT

-123 SEYAPLVIDWRAPA
+123 EEYAPLVIDWRAPA

-174 PELKAFLD
+174 PELTAFLD
-182 GGELA
+182 GAKLPA
-187 VIGDGAL
+187 IGDGAL
-194 MAALGQARSHTMRDI
+194 MAALGQARTHTMRDI
-209 VASIQAEQDL
+209 VSSIQAEQDL

-228 TYVEG
+228 AYVEG

-257 YSGGILIVS
+257 YAGGILIVS

-305 DSPSTARAKGSYR
+305 DSPAVARAKGSYR

-325 AARGALELGPAG
+325 AARGALEVSPRSTTGLTGTTGQLAFGDSGDDTDTP
-337 MLGGA
+337 
-342 DGSGTGAG
+342 SGT
-350 GGSASGSGASG
+350 
-361 ADASG
+361 
-366 AGAGGAD
+366 
-373 ASGTGTGGANGTR
+373 
-386 SGRSAGNGT
+386 
-395 GSEMSGAEA
+395 
-404 SGTGVGGA
+404 
-412 NGTRSGRSAGNGTGS
+412 
-427 EMSGADASG
+427 
-436 SEAGEAE
+436 
-443 ASGSGTS
+443 
-450 GADASGTGTSGAYGT
+450 
-465 RSGRS
+465 
-470 GANGAGAGNGS
+470 
-481 GVGTAAAN
+481 
-489 GRGSGTAPAS
+489 
-499 SGSAS
+499 
-504 ATAPTQLSFG
+504 
-514 DDGDGESPAAP
+514 
-525 APVGPPTR
+525 PTR
-533 LRVVAFGRRLELEAA
+533 LRVVAFNRRLELEAGA
-548 ELERIRRNALGG
+548 LDHVRRTALSG

-575 LDALWAQSGAA
+575 LDALWERSGAA

-594 AAELRSSFDEDVT
+594 AAELRLSFDEDVST
-607 SEDSFIAFLDAWWPE
+607 EDSFIEFLDAWWPE
-622 LTPRAVL
+622 LTPKGVL

-650 VRRVARSL
+650 VRRVARAL
-658 RRDGHSVHDIA
+658 KRDGYSVHDIA

-676 ILGTPARP
+676 ILGSPARP
-684 RKKRELDPLDQLTGL
+684 RKKRDLDPLDQLTGL
-699 EELMPVREESQRER
+699 DELMPVREESQRER
-713 AERLAQERTE
+713 AERLAQERVE

-774 EALGTRPRRRFELT
+774 EALGTRPRRRFTLT

-793 PAEIAELAAK
+793 PAEIADLAAK

-811 SKAPSAVRSTGVE
+811 AESPRAVRSTGIV
-824 PRFTVVQKSLGETVR
+824 PRYSVVGRTLADTVR
-839 AEAARLLD
+839 EETRRLLD
-847 LVDGTV
+847 QVDGTV
-853 GVVVAMQRREEAAR
+853 GVVVAMNRREEARR
-867 WLAGLGER
+867 WLDGLGDR
-875 VVALGS
+875 AVALGS

-923 VVSADRDQPDGSGVP
+923 VVSGERDQPDGDGVP

>member
-1 MRDREI
+1 MAAQAQQETAVGAASDSVRDREI

-28 EFLMNDAAKRGQVG
+28 EFLMHDAAKRGQVG

-49 RDAQVFRAGI
+49 RDAQVFRAGV

-95 EPAEGAVRDDGT
+95 EPAEGAVRADNT

-123 SEYAPLVIDWRAPA
+123 QDYAPLVIDWRAPA

-174 PELKAFLD
+174 PELKATL
-182 GGELA
+182 GGQELP

-257 YSGGILIVS
+257 YAGGILIVS

-305 DSPSTARAKGSYR
+305 DSPATARAKGSYR
-318 MLRVLRK
+318 MLKVLRK
-325 AARGALELGPAG
+325 AARGALELN
-337 MLGGA
+337 
-342 DGSGTGAG
+342 D
-350 GGSASGSGASG
+350 
-361 ADASG
+361 
-366 AGAGGAD
+366 
-373 ASGTGTGGANGTR
+373 
-386 SGRSAGNGT
+386 
-395 GSEMSGAEA
+395 
-404 SGTGVGGA
+404 
-412 NGTRSGRSAGNGTGS
+412 
-427 EMSGADASG
+427 
-436 SEAGEAE
+436 
-443 ASGSGTS
+443 
-450 GADASGTGTSGAYGT
+450 
-465 RSGRS
+465 
-470 GANGAGAGNGS
+470 
-481 GVGTAAAN
+481 
-489 GRGSGTAPAS
+489 
-499 SGSAS
+499 
-504 ATAPTQLSFG
+504 
-514 DDGDGESPAAP
+514 SPE
-525 APVGPPTR
+525 R

-548 ELERIRRNALGG
+548 ELDRVRRNALGG

-575 LDALWAQSGAA
+575 LDALWEQSGGAA
-586 TRHTDPEL
+586 RHTDPEL

-622 LTPRAVL
+622 LTPKAVL

-650 VRRVARSL
+650 VRKVARSL

-676 ILGTPARP
+676 ILGAPARP
-684 RKKRELDPLDQLTGL
+684 KKRRELDPLDQLTGL
-699 EELMPVREESQRER
+699 EELMPTREESQRER

-811 SKAPSAVRSTGVE
+811 AESPSAVRSTGVV
-824 PRFTVVQKSLGETVR
+824 PRFAVVRDSLRESVR
-839 AEAARLLD
+839 AEAERLLEQ
-847 LVDGTV
+847 VDGTV
-853 GVVVAMQRREEAAR
+853 GVVVAMNRREEARR
-867 WLAGLGER
+867 WLDGLGDR

-923 VVSADRDQPDGSGVP
+923 VVSAERDEPDAAGVP

>member
-1 MRDREI
+1 MAAQVQQSAVGSVHETHDSVRDREI

-28 EFLMNDAAKRGQVG
+28 EFLMRDAAQRGQVG

-49 RDAQVFRAGI
+49 RDAQVFRAGV

-95 EPAEGAVRDDGT
+95 EPAEGAVREDDT

-123 SEYAPLVIDWRAPA
+123 EDYSPLVIDWRAPA
-137 AAPFYRSTPVDP
+137 AAPFYRATPVEP

-174 PELKAFLD
+174 PELTAYLD
-182 GGELA
+182 GRQLP

-194 MAALGQARSHTMRDI
+194 MAALGQARGHTMRDI
-209 VASIQAEQDL
+209 VSSIQAEQDL
-219 VIRAPAASV
+219 VIRAPAASI

-257 YSGGILIVS
+257 YAGGILIVS

-295 LVDGAEATLY
+295 LVDGAEATVY
-305 DSPSTARAKGSYR
+305 DSPSVARAKGSSR
-318 MLRVLRK
+318 MLKVLRK
-325 AARGALELGPAG
+325 AARGALELGPA
-337 MLGGA
+337 
-342 DGSGTGAG
+342 
-350 GGSASGSGASG
+350 
-361 ADASG
+361 
-366 AGAGGAD
+366 
-373 ASGTGTGGANGTR
+373 
-386 SGRSAGNGT
+386 
-395 GSEMSGAEA
+395 
-404 SGTGVGGA
+404 
-412 NGTRSGRSAGNGTGS
+412 
-427 EMSGADASG
+427 
-436 SEAGEAE
+436 
-443 ASGSGTS
+443 
-450 GADASGTGTSGAYGT
+450 
-465 RSGRS
+465 
-470 GANGAGAGNGS
+470 
-481 GVGTAAAN
+481 
-489 GRGSGTAPAS
+489 
-499 SGSAS
+499 
-504 ATAPTQLSFG
+504 APT
-514 DDGDGESPAAP
+514 DAEDGENRPHD
-525 APVGPPTR
+525 GPPSR
-533 LRVVAFGRRLELEAA
+533 LRVVAFGRRLELEAD
-548 ELERIRRNALGG
+548 ELERVRRTALGG

-575 LDALWAQSGAA
+575 LDALWARSGAA

-607 SEDSFIAFLDAWWPE
+607 SEDSFLAFLDAWWPE
-622 LTPRAVL
+622 LTPKAVL
-629 AAMADERRLGRW
+629 AAMADEKRLGRW
-641 ARRILNPGE
+641 ARRVLNPGE
-650 VRRVARSL
+650 VRKVARSL
-658 RRDGHSVHDIA
+658 RRDGLSVHDIA
-669 MLDELQA
+669 LLDELQA
-676 ILGTPARP
+676 ILGAPARP

-699 EELMPVREESQRER
+699 EELMPVREETQRER

-740 RMVGRRGRH
+740 RMVGRRGRQ

-774 EALGTRPRRRFELT
+774 EALGSRPRRRFQLT

-793 PAEIAELAAK
+793 PSEIAELAAK

-811 SKAPSAVRSTGVE
+811 AEAPSAVRSTGVE
-824 PRFTVVQKSLGETVR
+824 PRFTVVADSLERTVR
-839 AEAARLLD
+839 AEAERLLG

-853 GVVVAMQRREEAAR
+853 GVVVAMGRREEARR
-867 WLAGLGER
+867 WLAGLGDR

-923 VVSADRDQPDGSGVP
+923 VVSGQRDEPDGAGVP

>member
-1 MRDREI
+1 MAAQAQQETALEDSLRDREI

-28 EFLMNDAAKRGQVG
+28 EFLMNDAAQRGQVG

-49 RDAQVFRAGI
+49 RDAQVFRAGV

-73 GRIDLLLGKDG
+73 GRIDLLTGKDG

-95 EPAEGAVRDDGT
+95 EPAEGAVREDDT

-123 SEYAPLVIDWRAPA
+123 QDYAPLVIDWRAPA

-163 RVLGVEDDLMR
+163 KVLGVEDDLMR
-174 PELKAFLD
+174 PELTAFLD
-182 GGELA
+182 GDELP

-257 YSGGILIVS
+257 YAGGILIVS

-295 LVDGAEATLY
+295 LVDGSEATLY
-305 DSPSTARAKGSYR
+305 DAPSVARAKGSYR
-318 MLRVLRK
+318 MLKVLRK
-325 AARGALELGPAG
+325 AARGALELN
-337 MLGGA
+337 
-342 DGSGTGAG
+342 DT
-350 GGSASGSGASG
+350 
-361 ADASG
+361 
-366 AGAGGAD
+366 
-373 ASGTGTGGANGTR
+373 
-386 SGRSAGNGT
+386 
-395 GSEMSGAEA
+395 
-404 SGTGVGGA
+404 
-412 NGTRSGRSAGNGTGS
+412 
-427 EMSGADASG
+427 
-436 SEAGEAE
+436 
-443 ASGSGTS
+443 
-450 GADASGTGTSGAYGT
+450 
-465 RSGRS
+465 
-470 GANGAGAGNGS
+470 
-481 GVGTAAAN
+481 
-489 GRGSGTAPAS
+489 
-499 SGSAS
+499 
-504 ATAPTQLSFG
+504 
-514 DDGDGESPAAP
+514 
-525 APVGPPTR
+525 PTR
-533 LRVVAFGRRLELEAA
+533 LRVVAFGRRLELEAR
-548 ELERIRRNALGG
+548 ELEGIRRAALGG

-575 LDALWAQSGAA
+575 LDALWEQSGSAN
-586 TRHTDPEL
+586 RHSDPEL
-594 AAELRSSFDEDVT
+594 AAELRSSFDEDIT
-607 SEDSFIAFLDAWWPE
+607 SEDAFIAFLDAWWPE
-622 LTPRAVL
+622 LTPAAVL
-629 AAMADERRLGRW
+629 DAMSDERRLGRW

-650 VRRVARSL
+650 VRKVARSL
-658 RRDGHSVHDIA
+658 KRDGRSVHDIA
-669 MLDELQA
+669 LLDELQA
-676 ILGTPARP
+676 ILGAPARP

-793 PAEIAELAAK
+793 PAEIAELASK

-811 SKAPSAVRSTGVE
+811 SESPRAVRSTGVE
-824 PRFTVVQKSLGETVR
+824 PRFTVVEDSLGETVR
-839 AEAARLLD
+839 DEAARLLD
-847 LVDGTV
+847 RVDGTV
-853 GVVVAMQRREEAAR
+853 GVVVAMQRRAEARR
-867 WLAGLGER
+867 WLAGLGDR

-881 LEAKGLEYDATVVVS
+881 LEAKGLEYDATIVVS

-923 VVSADRDQPDGSGVP
+923 VVSAERDEPDATGVP

>member
-1 MRDREI
+1 MAAQVQQGTALGSVHDSVREREI
-7 SVEQEHLDRVY
+7 RTEQEHLDRVY

-28 EFLMNDAAKRGQVG
+28 EFLMNDAAKLGQVG

-59 HLNRLNNEFEDFLF
+59 HLNRLHNEYEDFLF

-95 EPAEGAVRDDGT
+95 EPAEGAVREDGT
-107 ADIAET
+107 AEIAET

-123 SEYAPLVIDWRAPA
+123 EEYAPLVIDWRAPA
-137 AAPFYRSTPVDP
+137 AAPFYRATPVDP

-174 PELKAFLD
+174 PELKALHD
-182 GGELA
+182 GRELA
-187 VIGDGAL
+187 VLGDGAL
-194 MAALGQARSHTMRDI
+194 MAALGQARTHTMRDI
-209 VASIQAEQDL
+209 VSSIQAEQDL

-257 YSGGILIVS
+257 YAGGILIVS

-285 GQVAIRAIGS
+285 GQVAIRAMGS

-305 DSPSTARAKGSYR
+305 DAPSVARAKGSYR
-318 MLRVLRK
+318 MLKVLRK
-325 AARGALELGPAG
+325 AARGALEP
-337 MLGGA
+337 
-342 DGSGTGAG
+342 
-350 GGSASGSGASG
+350 
-361 ADASG
+361 
-366 AGAGGAD
+366 
-373 ASGTGTGGANGTR
+373 
-386 SGRSAGNGT
+386 
-395 GSEMSGAEA
+395 
-404 SGTGVGGA
+404 
-412 NGTRSGRSAGNGTGS
+412 
-427 EMSGADASG
+427 
-436 SEAGEAE
+436 
-443 ASGSGTS
+443 
-450 GADASGTGTSGAYGT
+450 
-465 RSGRS
+465 
-470 GANGAGAGNGS
+470 NGS
-481 GVGTAAAN
+481 
-489 GRGSGTAPAS
+489 
-499 SGSAS
+499 
-504 ATAPTQLSFG
+504 
-514 DDGDGESPAAP
+514 
-525 APVGPPTR
+525 PTR
-533 LRVVAFGRRLELEAA
+533 LRVVALGRRLELEAE
-548 ELERIRRNALGG
+548 ELERIRRTALSG
-560 TAPVNLLRPRARKLL
+560 TAPVNLLRPRARRLL
-575 LDALWAQSGAA
+575 LDALWAKSGAA

-594 AAELRSSFDEDVT
+594 AAELRSSFDEDIT
-607 SEDSFIAFLDAWWPE
+607 DEDDFIAFLDAWWPE
-622 LTPRAVL
+622 LTPRGVL
-629 AAMADERRLGRW
+629 EAMADERRLGRW

-658 RRDGHSVHDIA
+658 RREGLSVHDVA

-676 ILGTPARP
+676 VLGLPARP

-774 EALGTRPRRRFELT
+774 EALGTRPRRRFTLT

-793 PAEIAELAAK
+793 PAEIAELASK

-811 SKAPSAVRSTGVE
+811 SESPAAVRSTGVQ
-824 PRFTVVQKSLGETVR
+824 PRFSVVRDSLARTVR
-839 AEAARLLD
+839 DEAAQLLER
-847 LVDGTV
+847 VDGTV
-853 GVVVAMQRREEAAR
+853 GVVVAMNRRAEAAR
-867 WLAGLGER
+867 WLEGLGDR

-923 VVSADRDQPDGSGVP
+923 IVSGERDEPDAHGVP

>member
-1 MRDREI
+1 MAAQAQQETALGSVHVSVPDESVKDDSVRDREI
-7 SVEQEHLDRVY
+7 GVEQEHLDRVY

-28 EFLMNDAAKRGQVG
+28 EFLMHDAAQRGHVG

-73 GRIDLLLGKDG
+73 GRIDLLRGKDG
-84 KKGPDGAYTAV
+84 TKGADGAYTAV
-95 EPAEGAVRDDGT
+95 EPAEGAVREDNT

-123 SEYAPLVIDWRAPA
+123 ADYAPLVIDWRAPA

-174 PELKAFLD
+174 PEVTASLD
-182 GGELA
+182 GRELP

-209 VASIQAEQDL
+209 VASIQAEQDM

-257 YSGGILIVS
+257 YAGGILIVS

-295 LVDGAEATLY
+295 LVDGVGATLY
-305 DSPSTARAKGSYR
+305 DSPAVARAKGSHR

-325 AARGALELGPAG
+325 AARGALESPAGPAG
-337 MLGGA
+337 GNSGQLALGEP
-342 DGSGTGAG
+342 D
-350 GGSASGSGASG
+350 
-361 ADASG
+361 
-366 AGAGGAD
+366 
-373 ASGTGTGGANGTR
+373 
-386 SGRSAGNGT
+386 
-395 GSEMSGAEA
+395 
-404 SGTGVGGA
+404 
-412 NGTRSGRSAGNGTGS
+412 
-427 EMSGADASG
+427 
-436 SEAGEAE
+436 
-443 ASGSGTS
+443 
-450 GADASGTGTSGAYGT
+450 
-465 RSGRS
+465 
-470 GANGAGAGNGS
+470 
-481 GVGTAAAN
+481 
-489 GRGSGTAPAS
+489 
-499 SGSAS
+499 
-504 ATAPTQLSFG
+504 TAPT
-514 DDGDGESPAAP
+514 
-525 APVGPPTR
+525 GPPTR
-533 LRVVAFGRRLELEAA
+533 LRVVAFGRRLELESA
-548 ELERIRRNALGG
+548 ELDRIKHNALSG
-560 TAPVNLLRPRARKLL
+560 TAPVNLLRPRARRLL
-575 LDALWAQSGAA
+575 LDALWSRSGAG
-586 TRHTDPEL
+586 TRHADPEL

-607 SEDSFIAFLDAWWPE
+607 SEDSFLAFLDAWWPE
-622 LTPRAVL
+622 LTPRGVL

-658 RRDGHSVHDIA
+658 RRDGFSVHDVA
-669 MLDELQA
+669 MLDELEA
-676 ILGTPARP
+676 IVGAPARP
-684 RKKRELDPLDQLTGL
+684 RKRRDVDPLAHLTGL
-699 EELMPVREESQRER
+699 EELMPQREETQRER

-774 EALGTRPRRRFELT
+774 EALGTRPRRRFTLT

-811 SKAPSAVRSTGVE
+811 SESPSAVRSTGVE
-824 PRFTVVQKSLGETVR
+824 PRFAVVRDSLAQTVR
-839 AEAARLLD
+839 AEAAHLLD
-847 LVDGTV
+847 RVDGTV
-853 GVVVAMQRREEAAR
+853 GVVVAMNRREEAAR
-867 WLAGLGER
+867 WLAGLGDR

-923 VVSADRDQPDGSGVP
+923 VVSSDRDDPDANGVP

>member
-1 MRDREI
+1 MAAQEAAVDSVRDRETG
-7 SVEQEHLDRVY
+7 VEQEHLDRVY

-28 EFLMNDAAKRGQVG
+28 EFLMNDAAQRGQVG

-73 GRIDLLLGKDG
+73 GRIDLLLGQDG

-95 EPAEGAVRDDGT
+95 EPAEGAVREDASGKY
-107 ADIAET
+107 AEIAET

-123 SEYAPLVIDWRAPA
+123 SDYAPLVIDWRAPA

-163 RVLGVEDDLMR
+163 KVLGVEDDLMR
-174 PELKAFLD
+174 PELTATLD
-182 GGELA
+182 GAELA
-187 VIGDGAL
+187 VVGDGAL

-257 YSGGILIVS
+257 YAGGILIVS

-285 GQVAIRAIGS
+285 GQVAIRAVGS
-295 LVDGAEATLY
+295 LVDGAEATAY
-305 DSPSTARAKGSYR
+305 DEPAVARIKGSSR
-318 MLRVLRK
+318 MLHVLRK
-325 AARGALELGPAG
+325 AARGALETAGPARARNRRG
-337 MLGGA
+337 APARDHGQLALG
-342 DGSGTGAG
+342 
-350 GGSASGSGASG
+350 
-361 ADASG
+361 
-366 AGAGGAD
+366 
-373 ASGTGTGGANGTR
+373 
-386 SGRSAGNGT
+386 
-395 GSEMSGAEA
+395 EEGAEA
-404 SGTGVGGA
+404 GV
-412 NGTRSGRSAGNGTGS
+412 AG
-427 EMSGADASG
+427 
-436 SEAGEAE
+436 EAGE
-443 ASGSGTS
+443 T
-450 GADASGTGTSGAYGT
+450 
-465 RSGRS
+465 
-470 GANGAGAGNGS
+470 
-481 GVGTAAAN
+481 
-489 GRGSGTAPAS
+489 
-499 SGSAS
+499 
-504 ATAPTQLSFG
+504 
-514 DDGDGESPAAP
+514 GESAAR
-525 APVGPPTR
+525 AVATPTR
-533 LRVVAFGRRLELEAA
+533 LRVVAFGRRVELEAE
-548 ELERIRRNALGG
+548 ELRRIRHAALSG

-575 LDALWAQSGAA
+575 LDALWSRSGAA
-586 TRHTDPEL
+586 GRHTDPEL
-594 AAELRSSFDEDVT
+594 AAELRSSFDDDIT
-607 SEDSFIAFLDAWWPE
+607 SEDTFIAFLDAWWPE
-622 LTPRAVL
+622 LTPRGVL
-629 AAMADERRLGRW
+629 AAMGDERRLGRW
-641 ARRILNPGE
+641 ARRVLTPGE
-650 VRRVARSL
+650 TRRLARSL
-658 RRDGHSVHDIA
+658 SRLDASGQGPLSVHDVA
-669 MLDELQA
+669 LLDELQTL
-676 ILGTPARP
+676 LGTPARP
-684 RKKRELDPLDQLTGL
+684 RKKREYDPLDALTGL
-699 EELMPVREESQRER
+699 EELMPQREETQRER
-713 AERLAQERTE
+713 AERLALERTE

-740 RMVGRRGRH
+740 RMVGRRGRT

-762 WSDPDEAAEARD
+762 WSDPDEAAAARD
-774 EALGTRPRRRFELT
+774 EALGSRPRRRFELT

-793 PAEIAELAAK
+793 PAEIAELAAR

-811 SKAPSAVRSTGVE
+811 MKSPAAVRSTGVE
-824 PRFTVVQKSLGETVR
+824 PRFAVAGPDLAQSVR
-839 AEAARLLD
+839 EEAARLLER
-847 LVDGTV
+847 VDGTV
-853 GVVVAMQRREEAAR
+853 GVVVAMRRRDQAAR

-923 VVSADRDQPDGSGVP
+923 VVSGEGDEPDADGVP